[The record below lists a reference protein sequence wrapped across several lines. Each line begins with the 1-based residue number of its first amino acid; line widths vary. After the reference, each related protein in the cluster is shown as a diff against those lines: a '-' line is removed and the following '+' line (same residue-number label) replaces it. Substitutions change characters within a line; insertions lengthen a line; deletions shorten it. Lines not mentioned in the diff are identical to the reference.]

1 MPLET
6 NGLTRLASIDKASEP
21 MRDANGRAMD
31 PVVINALKASREFA
45 AKTDNSNSY
54 GSFREKQGVP
64 TYMPKDGRYAIA
76 AKKYNVNL
84 NPLREDK
91 WEGDFRNM
99 QSGLEAFGNT
109 YLGFQNQLAG
119 GFVSSIGSIGDGI
132 EMAIDYISGNVDKDG
147 YGNFITKFG
156 EDMIKNSQDNH
167 AVYMTDEDDSI
178 FSPRYWGTQAQ
189 NLGLSAGIIVEAI
202 AEEIALAH
210 AAAAMGLS
218 VVGSPGAVAAGG
230 AMVAR
235 AAQAASKIGRLMSM
249 GGRIGGRAAGFLAK
263 AGVFGA
269 IQGFKETAMN
279 ARETQ
284 NSVYEA
290 MIAHGMDESTAL
302 EIASTSARD
311 AAAREFIPTMAMS
324 ALQYG
329 LMGGMLKKAGLNR
342 VNPFGVARSRAAE
355 NSFNYGL
362 SNLTEGV
369 LGRFTSKIGNKWV
382 RRGVELGIQAGSE
395 GFVEEGLQT
404 ANTKYSVNKAL
415 REHGFLNPMDDN
427 FADTYW
433 DKEMK
438 DSMIGGAFGGALF
451 YGFGKLG
458 QRGFRFLQ
466 RDKIQAREQAQKD
479 FINGIAERNAKLME
493 SVDSLFGENSPLTT
507 DEQRKMAK
515 SRLMREFNH
524 QSVMEAM
531 RHDYINQSTSGFDAY
546 MGVLNNLEKHIKS
559 GDKESMAKYGFSD
572 NITLEE
578 IQALRKQAMDARE
591 AFVTEYNKTDDDFDI
606 AALQVDRKKRIGDS
620 NEIIS
625 EYNKAIEE
633 LDTKYD
639 TANLNE
645 HEKELLRLYHEA
657 RRAERNANNKFSSNV
672 KSNEEFKNKV
682 AEIILEENESRA
694 KSGEQLLNEKE
705 KFEIE
710 RNVFEQM
717 NEEDPSFGKDEQAEK
732 EYNEAFKKLNEYHE
746 QHKDNINM
754 DKVSGLNN
762 DNYLDIKEEV
772 EKYKA
777 GIDKL
782 QTEYDNFSSKKY
794 QKQYRE
800 EQNKKV
806 LDAIEEATKKINEDD
821 TLSKKEKRDRI
832 RALTGKKASFLDKIK
847 DWYETKKERKN
858 PATAAAQDVAQSEN
872 AKQDNTPNQD
882 QAPNQAQQSGSP
894 KTNDDEDNEAYKE
907 IERVKQQEEDRKRA
921 KEAAKT
927 YTEAQRRLI
936 ENKTELSISEMVEA
950 LKLEAGFPDG
960 VSNEEFI
967 DSVLKDA
974 LVKIKDIFGSNIF
987 QFLDANIP
995 VSTNKEGQL
1004 YVDPSRVTMSVSTV
1018 TENIN
1023 GNPVD
1028 ALLTREELDQR
1039 IGLGESFIDERV
1051 SGGTLEITV
1060 LYKYPDGF
1068 MPNLKSSRIL
1078 DIKRMLA
1085 EAYGETKKVEE
1096 LKNEPKRPV
1105 ADAKIDVKSTM
1116 YKNFITRNK
1125 LLVNKLRTY
1134 LSKVYDNNDS
1144 IDATIDNILSQLFD
1158 VSKVNTNNGV
1168 VAMNFEFHEAHQDQV
1183 GGRDK
1188 LGFYIAIKPHNGSAP
1203 TGATKVAMDN
1213 GYSIIM
1219 AVDENGIPEFALYDI
1234 TNESYVG
1241 PSTVIPTY
1249 KGSANDDI
1257 ASFFAPERHPLSA
1270 EDKPKADALN
1280 NKAATDAYVLIDQYR
1295 GENDTAAQALLN
1307 AVRQSPI
1314 VALGLS
1320 RGAKLEYLI
1329 AAYNRFAK
1337 QNGLEDIITDEDIVA
1352 IGNELKTN
1360 IAVRTDTALTT
1371 LFGQEMSPMEVLN
1384 TAAAEASLINA
1395 YSGDS
1400 YTSSQSRTRQRS
1412 SRNTS
1417 NRYVNRVTKSE
1428 NEFTPVFPLFDGGND
1443 MVLKD
1448 SGKRLLDGHTYQIG
1462 DLFSVKP
1469 VDLSPEN
1476 IENMLGLTESDR
1488 EFLRNTISDKQIFDT
1503 DNGGKVWSQM
1513 SDEEKILFGPVAIFD
1528 DQNRFVGYVNRP
1540 GFNTKDAK
1548 TQQVSL
1554 DIRNRLLKGENVTI
1568 RLTRK
1573 NGRFDTRKGFNINEL
1588 RDTERLRGK
1597 EGLESIGSIWERL
1610 DRDAFHDGKTRTAAS
1625 DDLKVMFLA
1634 TDEDGKRILV
1644 SPTGTIEV
1652 NDKLGAIGDFRTAT
1666 DGDVYVVARNTNG
1679 DKVAV
1684 RMLKELVSNE
1694 DANTLATIVSDH
1706 LFRGKKADKKDLL
1719 KIFRFYLKPR
1729 NFDSEEKALEDY
1741 INAKNDKANGYD
1753 VRMPL
1758 ISIRKSISIIQDAG
1772 DGTHRIINLSTGKAT
1787 LFDEKG
1793 TSIVTEDFGYK
1804 DFTHKPDRDSKSP
1817 MDIFK
1822 EAVRQSRYFINIDL
1836 LKDRSSEARMPRIV
1850 ARENNNGKTYH
1861 YPEYG
1866 SSESETYEQALGRR
1880 LYTNVKIRNA
1890 GIGSVIPTISSVD
1903 YGQYTFEHMA
1913 EENSVLNPQRPM
1925 QSQSTTQKSSSKVDV
1940 VAPQTIQGSTEN
1952 NSKKEEEEDN
1962 EGKKEEKK
1970 PEQDDKKDDVE
1981 QDKSDEPEED
1991 LEDNKPILES
2001 TGKKDSNGNE
2011 IFSYRMHG
2019 QSVDEEAARI
2029 ALNEGISNFGFSHKT
2044 KSATAGQITKLQ
2056 SEVDSGELSTE
2067 KARAVLLQIE
2077 RFKAEIAIREL
2088 LSKTYDPLYQMM
2100 DESDFDKYDRSELL
2114 SHLSTLE
2121 NSTDVFELADALN
2134 RVNRIA
2140 ESDIP
2145 MTEQEKDKYNIAL
2158 YKLRAM
2164 GYDVFLHG
2172 DELFEN
2178 PISEEYDDQGK
2189 LIGGYGVYNVETP
2202 SIFKGFSL
2210 IQKAEVAIKP
2220 LVESIKE
2227 EEHKED
2233 DKQEDNDSIE
2243 PKKEE
2248 KKEQQK
2254 QDNSQKN
2261 PTEMSPETEKLV
2273 DDIKAKHA
2281 AMGGSVSGA
2290 TNREIADAHL
2300 AQIEKDGLTPMQR
2313 AILAEYIYNYITSSD
2328 DKTNLV
2334 GNIAK
2339 NLSARMQNIKN
2350 TLSEQRVSLMA
2361 ANDISDED
2369 KTALLEI
2376 IDSHLNLINTIEN
2389 TTSEVKASTDSK
2401 GKSINRA
2408 KKDAIKVANQTNPV
2422 RSALNRAN
2430 KLISAATGGRVK
2442 ATESSITEAEFELTF
2457 NLNEELDEP
2466 TKLQLTR
2473 AVRALFT
2480 GIERPEESF
2489 MGLPVF
2495 YDKDAVYRKLEFVF
2509 AFPSDV
2515 PSNFNEMLQRVR
2527 NSAQIHPEMKIVADR
2542 MEAMDEKTK
2551 AQFMS
2556 AMVKNYNNYKKLDD
2570 TGRFII
2576 ANDRDIFV
2584 STPERIRASIMEA
2597 IFISDDNGNF
2607 TEESIENA
2615 KALSKYIIGLRDYL
2629 EGKNTDSNVTV
2640 NSLLKEINSITGI
2653 FSDAMIRMLS
2663 DGNGIPYFSMDNM
2676 KPATMDLVTLFNT
2689 KNGILNGL
2697 LNIASPISTIKDLEN
2712 SSDDYESLKS
2722 DVETM
2727 PSVYNFSNATVE
2739 VEADKFV
2746 SSFMEGDKLVSNM
2759 SNPRMAND
2767 ITSML
2772 TMDPEHTE
2780 RLSSSVLSKD
2790 LTITKLLQY
2799 AYADSQKKDGGGKL
2813 ALLRRAI
2820 TFAPVSISVSSDFDN
2835 RMTEADSKTYDMIA
2849 REIYKADNALMPNSS
2864 FNGIIEDVYG
2874 SHFAIKFKFANMMF
2888 PAMSDK
2894 SQSYTMSFPV
2904 IDFDSTKYGDRAT
2917 DEDIYRFF
2925 FKETVMPEVRRIA
2938 DYLKNPSKY
2947 KTDGNSIAF
2956 QMIHILPDLNATM
2969 IDTGNGTSLPLL
2981 TALQTAIDNN
2991 ATTEEAVL
2999 LVAQTLE
3006 DRTLQLLSG
3015 TEEYELNNMLF
3026 NSYVYNTMIGDF
3038 AFFGLDKHFK
3048 SAKIKVDNRGWA
3060 IVDDSNLNSF
3070 MDSVS
3075 KSITGDLYTN
3085 TSKRLAMLTAS
3096 GQKLMNS
3103 SGDSYIQVF
3112 LKDASMPHQAFGYLI
3127 GLHYGK
3133 DSENDP
3139 VTVKLLKDLYAEDE
3153 VFEQQ
3158 GASTTVTRVDTVLP
3172 SGWESSVV
3180 EYNDHKISA
3189 ARAIAYAEALA
3200 LDDKAT
3206 ADEILNGDISDKD
3219 LGKTISD
3226 LKGKKSSIVS
3236 GQEYKNSV
3244 KESIQKIVSQ
3254 VIENNESIKSKFDK
3268 AKGTTFVRKGLSTK
3282 ISDAKVT
3289 VKGDN
3294 TLGEVLTELGMSGVE
3309 SQKVSLRD
3317 KAIEKLSEMY
3327 PKIADF
3333 LKNPSTDAQE
3343 YTTAKE
3349 AIDVI
3354 FRRGRMSDDQYKTLS
3369 EKIKMQQDAANK
3381 GLPLPKESL
3390 LTPDEIG
3397 LVMQPT
3403 KPVYAHPV
3411 WDSTNNI
3418 FVPTYIKSSSIALLP
3433 QITEGLEIDKLRLE
3447 MERIERETGKNV
3459 RASYQ
3464 SANKVGGLDKKAN
3477 IWKANG
3483 DFSGL
3488 TIDESMYKELPRDG
3502 FKIQQDN
3509 PQKHTG
3515 YISIM
3520 TQIQKV
3526 LFADGVADIE
3536 NGFIIKMLGEDRS
3549 RNVSGRV
3556 LYKHYA
3562 DTLRALVAIKKEQLF
3577 MDLGMTHDGKIEN
3590 REKFVKSIEKI
3601 ILEEADDNQYPESEI
3616 EIIKKALTTDGNGN
3630 TLFNIAL
3637 LPNSVKYENLII
3649 STMNKRLFALKIP
3662 GYSYVAGSEAGFR
3675 RGTMIREDSE
3685 DAGKLLSRVV
3695 YTSEWE
3701 GKLMPSRMETRSIIR
3716 PSLSKDGKPIAYNE
3730 KTASKYGKTIFVYGE
3745 SLANNT
3751 SLNEDGTFVEETRHG
3766 RQIVRSDKN
3775 GKPHKNARGL
3785 VLYKSQSDRGVTFF
3799 NDTDEDLEAFREA
3812 NSSVIESIAND
3823 LSDREYKDIMFPDT
3837 LAYVVTN
3844 KQVKILNGLFEEHIP
3859 GVKVSIVE
3867 VDGKKKLK
3875 IDTSKVKDVEE
3886 FAPAQILV
3894 PSKFVDN
3901 DGNAIEFIHSD
3912 GTVNEK
3918 YVRRVG
3924 DHYELIPGMI
3934 KSELFDRPS
3943 ARIPTSSLVSSSPTR
3958 VVGFLPP
3965 EAGDTIIVPTNFTT
3979 QKGMDYDVDKEN
3991 TYSLY
3996 TKVLSDG
4003 RIVPYSPD
4011 NVTQVWSQ
4019 LLENVNAN
4027 ERKISRSSSYSNDK
4041 VYGDWLEKASVLT
4054 EADRHYYGVA
4064 ESGSSMTMTSHSG
4077 SSTGTMIAPIEE
4089 GGKDDDGKEADAKV
4103 EAYNAAKLTG
4113 KGRDNFKSDY
4123 IHAEE
4128 KEELALSFRQANG
4141 KSLAS
4146 LKKNQRARA
4155 LAYHKVATKADSLY
4169 IMERVSGGSVAGM
4182 SRYAFNEAKRLG
4194 KPIFAYDYTTDMA
4207 YVYSYNT
4214 AKFEHIGDIGI
4225 LQDIPVGQN
4234 PAVVGTRQSQTTLEG
4249 NNFIDNGSEG
4259 SVMDNYRDSSDNLKY
4274 DQPLKGDIGF
4284 RNIYIASKKL
4294 LVKEEN
4300 GNKSR
4305 AYSGSIAKILEAS
4318 QSQEQAS
4325 VIDGMFDGDRK
4336 KDRAK
4341 KLESLEK
4348 IVKNE
4353 FVRITSA
4360 VLNNGDARVQ
4370 EKINRV
4376 LSMDKAREQAKLLG
4390 PKGNR
4395 MTGVN
4400 SYGNPSYQANNAY
4413 LGHVGKVG
4421 IGVYSNYVVQLGL
4434 MQTKAS
4440 VESNTLR
4447 GKHGVRIAARNLENT
4462 NTASEAIGP
4471 NYSSVSFSIGNSK
4484 YELNE
4489 DGSVRKSTKN
4499 KSGVNISSRQN
4510 IDGIIDLG
4518 VNTKTLDGGR
4528 TIAEA
4533 LAERQNTATDNGKE
4547 QIMGRLNVNEHTVG
4561 IDASLIIMGLDN
4573 AMVGDREVNIPYAI
4587 SSSHIMRGYSM
4598 FKAMSMTSNMN
4609 TDYASITSAVRY
4621 IGVKEGSGN
4630 FASDT
4635 LKSVMKSIHIRYN
4648 SDSNQDRIT
4657 KDSEFAKYLAQYFMS
4672 TEYMNRVNSIMLS
4685 RIAELREDGLSDI
4698 IDNITDRIKDEFAEV
4713 DLASLLNSKS
4723 EEASI
4728 LLLRLNNIVQ
4738 DESKG
4743 INSSQK
4749 KLISD
4754 FFNDRIMSS
4763 NLISYAIIQQN
4774 ADTDAYIDMNLLDY
4788 IKEHP
4793 SGLASL
4799 VSSIHLYEDMYK
4811 SLSPEFNADVN
4822 LDLGLLIVSDEEHVL
4837 EFGGSFDDKMRNE
4850 IQAMLLAK
4858 QAKNISNELLSG
4870 ASLSNIQKNRL
4881 GHSISEADAQFDK
4894 YFNGLDDTYLNGYT
4908 DFVKEYGFADTFLG
4922 AAYPAYK
4929 QVRGLFRRDASIVDN
4944 LADQIMHSTTGASN
4958 TTQDEYEFYRKLAR
4972 QRILSRAIQRGMN
4985 YPMYALDT
4993 TIGGKLSLLKKLEVE
5008 LGKAKRSMPHI
5019 ANNVFVNKLKFKTE
5033 AGVSSFSL
5041 GHNTGDQVDRMRA
5054 VMDFELLLSNDTK
5067 LMEWEGKS
5075 YSIGDAFRLLADY
5088 GMMNHLSFTSGNV
5101 IDYIPANLMSEYI
5114 DMMVSEGERGISR
5127 YDVLMAARIKNIYIT
5142 NTPSFEEDVDD
5153 VDISYTEN
5161 GDIFSNPYSAKS
5173 VLSMQN
5179 NGLAGSLI
5187 SALLKNNIMLNRMNL
5202 FKRDNGID
5210 LIQVGI
5216 SYADDRANAAF
5227 TPDEDSRWKR
5237 KSDTSIKIELYLG
5250 SNTQLGKTLYTE
5262 QLDRNRIS
5270 YELSHELGHALV
5282 MSGVGSLTRLGEHL
5296 ASLSGNNTVDLRG
5309 VNSETSRIKAQAII
5323 DAYNGILGE
5332 EAKSLVT
5339 EDMYNFASVFIE
5351 GQQVLLD
5358 AAERIRKSIESG
5370 KNTDSDATSTISE
5383 LEYAASSMD
5392 EYATMVMSSEYVQQ
5406 ALGKAESQ
5414 VSDSV
5419 KKSIFSRTINAISKI
5434 IEMILR
5440 ELSGNSISNNTS
5452 LSVSITAA
5460 TNLVINNENGIDV
5473 SGSNTVTQVNANVES
5488 MTESNVES
5496 NDETIDES
5504 KDDNINAIMDAQ
5516 NNKQMD
5522 SSDSKIFNGNTIK
5535 EVDINSRF
5543 GGSHSD
5549 VDPDLF
5555 FAPKRVNVD
5564 TIANVLDILNSSKN
5578 IEETII
5584 IGC

>member
-21 MRDANGRAMD
+21 MRDANGRVMD
-31 PVVINALKASREFA
+31 PAVANAFRAVQKFNATM
-45 AKTDNSNSY
+45 KGTGSY
-54 GSFREKQGVP
+54 GSFRVKQGVP
-64 TYMPKDGRYAIA
+64 TYMPKDGRYAVA

-84 NPLREDK
+84 NPLREEK

-99 QSGLEAFGNT
+99 QSGWEALGNT
-109 YLGFQNQLAG
+109 ITGFGKQFVG
-119 GFVSSIGSIGDGI
+119 GAVSSIGSIGDGV
-132 EMAIDYISGNVDKDG
+132 EMAIDYVSGNVDKDG

-156 EDMIKNSQDNH
+156 EDMIKNSQDND
-167 AVYMTDEDDSI
+167 AIYMTDEDDSI
-178 FSPRYWGTQAQ
+178 FSARYWGMQAQ
-189 NLGLSAGIIVEAI
+189 NLGLSVGIIAEAM
-202 AEEIALAH
+202 AEEAALSA
-210 AAAAMGLS
+210 AAAAMGLTG
-218 VVGSPGAVAAGG
+218 VGAAGSVATAG
-230 AMVAR
+230 VMAAR
-235 AAQAASKIGRLMSM
+235 AAQTASRLGRLMSL

-269 IQGFKETAMN
+269 IQGFKETAIN

-284 NSVYEA
+284 NNVYEA

-342 VNPFGVARSRAAE
+342 IDPFSVAGSRAAKT
-355 NSFNYGL
+355 SFNYGT
-362 SNLTEGV
+362 SNIIETLLDKVTPNISNKWIRRGAGLATQALAEGV
-369 LGRFTSKIGNKWV
+369 DEGWQTS
-382 RRGVELGIQAGSE
+382 
-395 GFVEEGLQT
+395 
-404 ANTKYSVNKAL
+404 NTKYFVNRAL

-427 FADTYW
+427 INDLYW

-493 SVDSLFGENSPLTT
+493 SVNELFGENSPLTT

-531 RHDYINQSTSGFDAY
+531 RHDYINQSTAGFDAY

-559 GDKESMAKYGFSD
+559 GDKEAMAKYGFSD
-572 NITLEE
+572 NITIEE

-606 AALQVDRKKRIGDS
+606 AALQVDRKKRIGDF

-625 EYNKAIEE
+625 EYNKTIQE
-633 LDTKYD
+633 LDSKYD

-645 HEKELLRLYHEA
+645 HEKELLKLSHEA
-657 RRAERNANNKFSSNV
+657 RKAEYNANVKFQNNV
-672 KSNEEFKNKV
+672 RTDEEFKNRFDAV
-682 AEIILEENESRA
+682 VNEENEKRA
-694 KSGEQLLNEKE
+694 KAGEALLSDKE
-705 KFEIE
+705 KVEIE
-710 RNVFEQM
+710 NNIF
-717 NEEDPSFGKDEQAEK
+717 NEMRDKDPSFGIDEQAQQ
-732 EYNEAFKKLNEYHE
+732 EYNEVFKKLNEYHE
-746 QHKDNINM
+746 QHKDNINI

-777 GIDKL
+777 GRDKL

-847 DWYETKKERKN
+847 DWYETKEERKN

-894 KTNDDEDNEAYKE
+894 KTNANEDNEAYKE
-907 IERVKQQEEDRKRA
+907 IERMKQQEEDRKRA

-967 DSVLKDA
+967 DGVLKDA

-987 QFLDANIP
+987 QYLDANIP

-1004 YVDPSRVTMSVSTV
+1004 YVDPSRVTVSVSTV

-1039 IGLGESFIDERV
+1039 LGIGEKYIDGI
-1051 SGGTLEITV
+1051 SGGGTLETTV
-1060 LYKYPDGF
+1060 LYSYTNGF
-1068 MPNLKSSRIL
+1068 SPNLKSSRIL

-1085 EAYGETKKVEE
+1085 EAYGETNKAED
-1096 LKNEPKRPV
+1096 LKNGPKKPV

-1116 YKNFITRNK
+1116 YKNFMTSNK
-1125 LLVNKLRTY
+1125 LLVNKLRAY
-1134 LSKVYDNNDS
+1134 LSKVYNNNDS
-1144 IDATIDNILSQLFD
+1144 IDATIDNILSQLFE
-1158 VSKVNTNNGV
+1158 VNKVNTNNGV
-1168 VAMNFEFHEAHQDQV
+1168 VAMNFELHEAHQDQV
-1183 GGRDK
+1183 GGQDK
-1188 LGFYIAIKPHNGSAP
+1188 LGFYIAIKPHNGSTP

-1213 GYSIIM
+1213 GHSIIM
-1219 AVDENGIPEFALYDI
+1219 VVNENGVPEFALYDI

-1249 KGSANDDI
+1249 KGSASNDI
-1257 ASFFAPERHPLSA
+1257 ASFFAPERHPSSI
-1270 EDKPKADALN
+1270 EDKAETDALN
-1280 NKAATDAYVLIDQYR
+1280 NKAATDAYMLIDQYR
-1295 GENDTAAQALLN
+1295 GENETAAQALLN

-1320 RGAKLEYLI
+1320 RGGKLENI
-1329 AAYNRFAK
+1329 ISAYNRFAK

-1395 YSGDS
+1395 YSGYS
-1400 YTSSQSRTRQRS
+1400 YTSSQSRARQRTN
-1412 SRNTS
+1412 RNTS

-1428 NEFTPVFPLFDGGND
+1428 NEFTPVFPLFDDGND

-1573 NGRFDTRKGFNINEL
+1573 NGWFDTRKGFNINEL

-1610 DRDAFHDGKTRTAAS
+1610 NRDAFHDDKTKTAAS
-1625 DDLKVMFLA
+1625 DDLKVMFLS

-1644 SPTGTIEV
+1644 SPTGTIDV
-1652 NDKLGAIGDFRTAT
+1652 DDKLGAIGDFRTAKN
-1666 DGDVYVVARNTNG
+1666 GDVYVVARDTNG
-1679 DKVAV
+1679 FPYAV

-1694 DANTLATIVSDH
+1694 DANTLATIVYDH
-1706 LFRGKKADKKDLL
+1706 LFKGEDADIEKLSNVL
-1719 KIFRFYLKPR
+1719 RFYLKPMD
-1729 NFDSEEKALEDY
+1729 FDSPREALADY
-1741 INAKNDKANGYD
+1741 IDRKDRKARGED
-1753 VRMPL
+1753 VRIPL
-1758 ISIRKSISIIQDAG
+1758 ISIGESISIIQDMN
-1772 DGTHRIINLSTGKAT
+1772 DGTPGENDGTYRIINLSGGDVIT
-1787 LFDEKG
+1787 LNANGDIIADG
-1793 TSIVTEDFGYK
+1793 IDFGYK
-1804 DFTHKPDRDSKSP
+1804 DFASKVEGIDTP
-1817 MDIFK
+1817 IDIFK

-1836 LKDRSSEARMPRIV
+1836 LKDRNGKSRMPRIV
-1850 ARENNNGKTYH
+1850 ARTSNNDKTYH

-1903 YGQYTFEHMA
+1903 YGQYTFEHMT
-1913 EENSVLNPQRPM
+1913 EENSALNPQRPM
-1925 QSQSTTQKSSSKVDV
+1925 QSQSSVQKSSSKVNTV
-1940 VAPQTIQGSTEN
+1940 VPQTSQGN
-1952 NSKKEEEEDN
+1952 AGNSNGNSEEDN
-1962 EGKKEEKK
+1962 KKGSKK
-1970 PEQDDKKDDVE
+1970 NKPK
-1981 QDKSDEPEED
+1981 KSDKTDNANQGKSDNTDNDTED
-1991 LEDNKPILES
+1991 IKPILKS

-2011 IFSYRMHG
+2011 IFSYGNPKH
-2019 QSVDEEAARI
+2019 SVDEEAARI

-2056 SEVDSGELSTE
+2056 SKVDSGELSTE
-2067 KARAVLLQIE
+2067 EVRDTLLQIE
-2077 RFKAEIAIREL
+2077 RFKAEIALREL

-2114 SHLSTLE
+2114 AHLSTLE
-2121 NSTDVFELADALN
+2121 TSTDVFELADALN
-2134 RVNRIA
+2134 SINRIA
-2140 ESDIP
+2140 ESNIP
-2145 MTEQEKDKYNIAL
+2145 MTEQERDKYNIAL
-2158 YKLRAM
+2158 YKLRVM
-2164 GYDVFLHG
+2164 GYDIFLHG
-2172 DELFEN
+2172 DELFKN

-2210 IQKAEVAIKP
+2210 IQEAEVTIKP
-2220 LVESIKE
+2220 LVESVKE
-2227 EEHKED
+2227 EEKE
-2233 DKQEDNDSIE
+2233 
-2243 PKKEE
+2243 P
-2248 KKEQQK
+2248 QK
-2254 QDNSQKN
+2254 QSNSQKN
-2261 PTEMSPETEKLV
+2261 PTDTPTGTEKLV

-2281 AMGGSVSGA
+2281 AMGGSVAGA

-2300 AQIEKDGLTPMQR
+2300 AQIEKDSLTPMQR
-2313 AILAEYIYNYITSSD
+2313 AILAEYIYNYLTSSD

-2339 NLSARMQNIKN
+2339 SLSARMQNIKN
-2350 TLSEQRVSLMA
+2350 ALSSQRESLVS

-2389 TTSEVKASTDSK
+2389 TTSEVKTSKDSN
-2401 GKSINRA
+2401 GKSINQS
-2408 KKDAIKVANQTNPV
+2408 KKEALKKANQTNPV

-2495 YDKDAVYRKLEFVF
+2495 YDKDAVYRKLEFIF

-2515 PSNFNEMLQRVR
+2515 PSNFNEMVQRVK
-2527 NSAQIHPEMKIVADR
+2527 NSSEIHPEMKIVADR

-2597 IFISDDNGNF
+2597 IFVSDDNGNF

-2615 KALSKYIIGLRDYL
+2615 DSLVEAITKLKEHL
-2629 EGKNTDSNVTV
+2629 EGKNTDTNVTID
-2640 NSLLKEINSITGI
+2640 SLLKEINGITGI
-2653 FSDAMIRMLS
+2653 FSDAMIRILS
-2663 DGNGIPYFSMDNM
+2663 SGNGIRYFSMDNM
-2676 KPATMDLVTLFNT
+2676 KPATMDLMTLFND
-2689 KNGILNGL
+2689 KNGILDSL
-2697 LNIASPISTIKDLEN
+2697 LKIASPISKIEN
-2712 SSDDYESLKS
+2712 AEASSKMYKRLQPK
-2722 DVETM
+2722 VATM

-2772 TMDPEHTE
+2772 TMDPEHME
-2780 RLSSSVLSKD
+2780 RLSSSILSKD

-2799 AYADSQKKDGGGKL
+2799 AYADSQEKDGGGKL

-2835 RMTEADSKTYDMIA
+2835 RMTEADSKIYDMIA

-2904 IDFDSTKYGDRAT
+2904 IDFESTKHGDRAT
-2917 DEDIYRFF
+2917 YEDIYRFF
-2925 FKETVMPEVRRIA
+2925 FKETVMPEVRRIV

-2947 KTDGNSIAF
+2947 RTDGNSIAF

-2981 TALQTAIDNN
+2981 AALQTAIDNN

-2999 LVAQTLE
+2999 LVAQALEDKTLE
-3006 DRTLQLLSG
+3006 LLSG

-3060 IVDDSNLNSF
+3060 VIDDSNLNSF

-3158 GASTTVTRVDTVLP
+3158 GASTTITRVDTVLP
-3172 SGWESSVV
+3172 SGWDSSIV
-3180 EYNDHKISA
+3180 EYDGREMSA

-3200 LDDKAT
+3200 LDDEHT
-3206 ADEILNGDISDKD
+3206 ANEILNGDISDKS

-3236 GQEYKNSV
+3236 GQEYKSSV
-3244 KESIQKIVSQ
+3244 KEAIQKIVSQ
-3254 VIENNESIKSKFDK
+3254 VIKDNESIKSKFDK
-3268 AKGTTFVRKGLSTK
+3268 AKGTTFVRKGLSTSIK
-3282 ISDAKVT
+3282 DGKVT

-3354 FRRGRMSDDQYKTLS
+3354 FRRGRMSDEQYKTLS

-3411 WDSTNNI
+3411 WDSTNKI

-3447 MERIERETGKNV
+3447 MERIERETGRNV

-3601 ILEEADDNQYPESEI
+3601 ILDEADDNQYPESEI

-3630 TLFNIAL
+3630 TLFDIAL

-3649 STMNKRLFALKIP
+3649 STLNKRLFALKIP

-3685 DAGKLLSRVV
+3685 DAGRLLSRVV

-3701 GKLMPSRMETRSIIR
+3701 GRLMPSRMETRSIIR

-3751 SLNEDGTFVEETRHG
+3751 SLNEDSTFKEETRHG

-3785 VLYKSQSDRGVTFF
+3785 VLYKSQSDKGVTFF

-3859 GVKVSIVE
+3859 GVKVFIVE

-3875 IDTSKVKDVEE
+3875 IDTSKVKEVEE

-3894 PSKFVDN
+3894 PSKFVNN
-3901 DGNAIEFIHSD
+3901 DGKAIEFIHSD

-3943 ARIPTSSLVSSSPTR
+3943 DRIPTSSLVSSSPTR

-4003 RIVPYSPD
+4003 RIVQYSPD

-4064 ESGSSMTMTSHSG
+4064 ESGSSMTMTAHSG
-4077 SSTGTMIAPIEE
+4077 DSTGTMIAPIEE
-4089 GGKDDDGKEADAKV
+4089 GEKDDDGKEANVEV

-4113 KGRDNFKSDY
+4113 KGRENFKSDY

-4128 KEELALSFRQANG
+4128 KDELALSFRQANG

-4249 NNFIDNGSEG
+4249 NNFIDNGSEN
-4259 SVMDNYRDSSDNLKY
+4259 SIMDNYRDSSDNLEY

-4300 GNKSR
+4300 GKKSR

-4447 GKHGVRIAARNLENT
+4447 GKHGVRIAARNLANT
-4462 NTASEAIGP
+4462 NTTSEAIGP
-4471 NYSSVSFSIGNSK
+4471 NYSSVSFSIGNSR

-4598 FKAMSMTSNMN
+4598 FKAMSMTSNVN
-4609 TDYASITSAVRY
+4609 TDYASTTSAVRY

-4635 LKSVMKSIHIRYN
+4635 LKRIMKNIHIRYN

-4672 TEYMNRVNSIMLS
+4672 TEYMNRVNDIMLS
-4685 RIAELREDGLSDI
+4685 KIEELREDGLSDV
-4698 IDNITDRIKDEFAEV
+4698 IDNITDRIKGEFAEV

-4738 DESKG
+4738 DESKE

-4774 ADTDAYIDMNLLDY
+4774 ADTDAYINMNLLDY
-4788 IKEHP
+4788 IKAHP

-4799 VSSIHLYEDMYK
+4799 VSSIHLYEDVYK

-4822 LDLGLLIVSDEEHVL
+4822 LDLGLLIASDEDHVL
-4837 EFGGSFDDKMRNE
+4837 GFEGSFDDKMRNE

-4908 DFVKEYGFADTFLG
+4908 DFVREYGFADTFLG

-4929 QVRGLFRRDASIVDN
+4929 QVRDLFRRDASIVDN

-4972 QRILSRAIQRGMN
+4972 QRILSRAIQRGMT

-4993 TIGGKLSLLKKLEVE
+4993 TIGGKLSFLKKLEVE
-5008 LGKAKRSMPHI
+5008 LGKVKRSMPHI
-5019 ANNVFVNKLKFKTE
+5019 ASNVFINKLKFKTE

-5142 NTPSFEEDVDD
+5142 NTPSFEEEDVDD
-5153 VDISYTEN
+5153 VDMSYTQA

-5179 NGLAGSLI
+5179 NSLAGKLI
-5187 SALLKNNIMLNRMNL
+5187 SALLKNNIVTNRMEL
-5202 FKRDNGID
+5202 FKDSNGAN

-5216 SYADDRANAAF
+5216 SYADDRAKTMF
-5227 TPDEDSRWKR
+5227 TPDEDARWRR

-5262 QLDRNRIS
+5262 QLDRGRVS

-5323 DAYNGILGE
+5323 DAYNGALGE
-5332 EAKSLVT
+5332 AAKSLVT

-5358 AAERIRKSIESG
+5358 AAERIRESIESG
-5370 KNTDSDATSTISE
+5370 KNTDSDAANEISE

-5392 EYATMVMSSEYVQQ
+5392 EYATMVMSSEYVQK
-5406 ALGKAESQ
+5406 ALGKVESQ

-5419 KKSIFSRTINAISKI
+5419 KKSIFSRTINAISI
-5434 IEMILR
+5434 MIERILAKFSDNNIR
-5440 ELSGNSISNNTS
+5440 NNTS

-5460 TNLVINNENGIDV
+5460 TNLVINNDNGVDV
-5473 SGSNTVTQVNANVES
+5473 SGNNTVTHSNSNTEAK
-5488 MTESNVES
+5488 TESNVELNS
-5496 NDETIDES
+5496 ETIDES
-5504 KDDNINAIMDAQ
+5504 KDDNINATIDAQ
-5516 NNKQMD
+5516 NNHQTD

-5543 GGSHSD
+5543 DGSHSD

>member
-21 MRDANGRAMD
+21 MRDANGRIMD
-31 PVVINALKASREFA
+31 PAVANAFRAVQKFNATM
-45 AKTDNSNSY
+45 KGTGSY
-54 GSFREKQGVP
+54 GSFRVKQGVP
-64 TYMPKDGRYAIA
+64 TYMPKDGRYAVA

-84 NPLREDK
+84 NPLREEK

-99 QSGLEAFGNT
+99 QSGLEAIGNT
-109 YLGFQNQLAG
+109 ITGFGKQFAG
-119 GFVSSIGSIGDGI
+119 GFVSSVGSIGDGI
-132 EMAIDYISGNVDKDG
+132 EMAIDYVSGNVDKDG

-156 EDMIKNSQDNH
+156 EDMIKNSQDND
-167 AVYMTDEDDSI
+167 AIYMTDEDDSI
-178 FSPRYWGTQAQ
+178 FSPRYWGMQAQ
-189 NLGLSAGIIVEAI
+189 NLGLSVGIIVEAM
-202 AEEIALAH
+202 AEEAALSA
-210 AAAAMGLS
+210 AAAAMGLTG
-218 VVGSPGAVAAGG
+218 VGAAGSVATAG
-230 AMVAR
+230 VMAAR
-235 AAQAASKIGRLMSM
+235 AAQTASRIGRLMSI

-290 MIAHGMDESTAL
+290 MISHGMDESTAL

-342 VNPFGVARSRAAE
+342 IDPFSVAGSRAAKT
-355 NSFNYGL
+355 SFNYGA
-362 SNLTEGV
+362 SNIIETLLDKVTPNI
-369 LGRFTSKIGNKWV
+369 SNKWI
-382 RRGVELGIQAGSE
+382 RRGAGLATQALAE
-395 GFVEEGLQT
+395 DVEEGWQT
-404 ANTKYSVNKAL
+404 SNTKYFVNRAL

-427 FADTYW
+427 INDLYW

-493 SVDSLFGENSPLTT
+493 SVDNLFGENSPLTT

-559 GDKESMAKYGFSD
+559 GDKEAMAKYGFSD

-606 AALQVDRKKRIGDS
+606 AALQVDRKKRIGDN

-625 EYNKAIEE
+625 EYDKAIEE

-645 HEKELLRLYHEA
+645 HEKELLKLSHEA
-657 RRAERNANNKFSSNV
+657 RKAERNANLKFQNNV
-672 KSNEEFKNKV
+672 RTDEEFNNRFDAV
-682 AEIILEENESRA
+682 VNEENEKRA
-694 KSGEQLLNEKE
+694 KAGEALLSDKE
-705 KFEIE
+705 KIEIE
-710 RNVFEQM
+710 NNIF
-717 NEEDPSFGKDEQAEK
+717 NEMRDKDPSFGIDEQAQQ

-772 EKYKA
+772 EEYKA

-806 LDAIEEATKKINEDD
+806 LDAIEEATKKINEDE

-847 DWYETKKERKN
+847 DWYETKEERKN

-872 AKQDNTPNQD
+872 AKQDKAPNQD

-894 KTNDDEDNEAYKE
+894 KTNANEDNEAYKE
-907 IERVKQQEEDRKRA
+907 IERMKQQEEDRKRA

-927 YTEAQRRLI
+927 YTESQKRLI

-967 DSVLKDA
+967 DGVLKDA

-1004 YVDPSRVTMSVSTV
+1004 YVDPSRVTVSVSTV
-1018 TENIN
+1018 TENID

-1039 IGLGESFIDERV
+1039 LGIGEKYIDGI
-1051 SGGTLEITV
+1051 SDGGTLETTV
-1060 LYKYPDGF
+1060 LYSYTNGF
-1068 MPNLKSSRIL
+1068 SPNLKSSRIL

-1085 EAYGETKKVEE
+1085 EAYGETKKAEE
-1096 LKNEPKRPV
+1096 LKNEPKKPV

-1116 YKNFITRNK
+1116 YKNFITSNK
-1125 LLVNKLRTY
+1125 LLVNKLRRY
-1134 LSKVYDNNDS
+1134 LSTVYDNNDS
-1144 IDATIDNILSQLFD
+1144 IDATIDNILSQLFEVNRVN
-1158 VSKVNTNNGV
+1158 VSNGV

-1183 GGRDK
+1183 GGQDK
-1188 LGFYIAIKPHNGSAP
+1188 LGFYIAIKPHNGSTP

-1213 GYSIIM
+1213 GHSIIM
-1219 AVDENGIPEFALYDI
+1219 VVDENGIPEFALYDI

-1249 KGSANDDI
+1249 KGNTNNDI

-1320 RGAKLEYLI
+1320 RGGKLEHLI

-1395 YSGDS
+1395 YSEDS
-1400 YTSSQSRTRQRS
+1400 YTPSQSRARQRS

-1448 SGKRLLDGHTYQIG
+1448 SGKRLLDGHTYKIG

-1469 VDLSPEN
+1469 VDLSPES

-1528 DQNRFVGYVNRP
+1528 NQNRFVGYVNRP

-1588 RDTERLRGK
+1588 KDTERLRGK
-1597 EGLESIGSIWERL
+1597 EGLESIGSIWDRL
-1610 DRDAFHDGKTRTAAS
+1610 DRDAFPDGKTRTAAS

-1652 NDKLGAIGDFRTAT
+1652 NDKLKAVGDFRTAT
-1666 DGDVYVVARNTNG
+1666 DGDVYVVARDTNG
-1679 DKVAV
+1679 LPYAV

-1706 LFRGKKADKKDLL
+1706 LFRGKNADKKNLL

-1741 INAKNDKANGYD
+1741 INTKDAEDNGYD
-1753 VRMPL
+1753 VRTPL
-1758 ISIRKSISIIQDAG
+1758 ISIRKNISIIQDAG
-1772 DGTHRIINLSTGKAT
+1772 NGMHRIINLSTGKAT

-1804 DFTHKPDRDSKSP
+1804 DFTHKPNKDSESP

-1822 EAVRQSRYFINIDL
+1822 EAVRQSRYFINIEL

-1850 ARENNNGKTYH
+1850 ARENNNGKIYH

-1890 GIGSVIPTISSVD
+1890 GIGSIVPTISSVD
-1903 YGQYTFEHMA
+1903 YGQYTFEHMT

-1925 QSQSTTQKSSSKVDV
+1925 QSQSATQKSSSKVDI
-1940 VAPQTIQGSTEN
+1940 VAPQTIQGNTEN
-1952 NSKKEEEEDN
+1952 NGKEEKKEDN
-1962 EGKKEEKK
+1962 ENKQEEKK
-1970 PEQDDKKDDVE
+1970 PEQEGKKDDAE
-1981 QDKSDEPEED
+1981 QDKYDELEED
-1991 LEDNKPILES
+1991 LENAKPILKS

-2011 IFSYRMHG
+2011 IFSYGNPKH
-2019 QSVDEEAARI
+2019 SVDEEAARI
-2029 ALNEGISNFGFSHKT
+2029 ALNDGISNFSFSHKT
-2044 KSATAGQITKLQ
+2044 KSATAGQITRLQ
-2056 SEVDSGELSTE
+2056 NEIDSGELSTE

-2088 LSKTYDPLYQMM
+2088 LGKTYDPLYRMM
-2100 DESDFDKYDRSELL
+2100 NESDFDKYDRSELL

-2121 NSTDVFELADALN
+2121 KSTDVFELADALN
-2134 RVNRIA
+2134 SVNRIS
-2140 ESDIP
+2140 ESGIP
-2145 MTEQEKDKYNIAL
+2145 MTEQERDKYNIAL

-2172 DELFEN
+2172 DELFSN

-2189 LIGGYGVYNVETP
+2189 LVGGYSVYNVETP

-2210 IQKAEVAIKP
+2210 IQEAEVTIKP
-2220 LVESIKE
+2220 LVESTEEDEHE
-2227 EEHKED
+2227 EEEE
-2233 DKQEDNDSIE
+2233 QEDGDNIE
-2243 PKKEE
+2243 PKKKR

-2254 QDNSQKN
+2254 QGNFPKN
-2261 PTEMSPETEKLV
+2261 PTEMPSETEKLV

-2281 AMGGSVSGA
+2281 AMGGSVAGA

-2313 AILAEYIYNYITSSD
+2313 AILAEYIYNYLTSSD
-2328 DKTNLV
+2328 NKTNLV

-2339 NLSARMQNIKN
+2339 SLSARMQNIKN

-2389 TTSEVKASTDSK
+2389 TTSEVKASTDSN

-2442 ATESSITEAEFELTF
+2442 ATESSITESEFELTF

-2515 PSNFNEMLQRVR
+2515 PSNFNEMVQRVK
-2527 NSAQIHPEMKIVADR
+2527 NSSEIHPEMKIVADR
-2542 MEAMDEKTK
+2542 MEAMDERTK

-2615 KALSKYIIGLRDYL
+2615 KALVEAINTLSEYVFKRNDITTDDINNQLRIIND
-2629 EGKNTDSNVTV
+2629 
-2640 NSLLKEINSITGI
+2640 ITGI

-2663 DGNGIPYFSMDNM
+2663 NGNGIPYFSMDNM
-2676 KPATMDLVTLFNT
+2676 RPAIMNIKTLFNE
-2689 KNGILNGL
+2689 KNGILHGL

-2722 DVETM
+2722 DVAIM

-2772 TMDPEHTE
+2772 TMDPEHME
-2780 RLSSSVLSKD
+2780 RLSNSILSKD

-2799 AYADSQKKDGGGKL
+2799 AYDDSKLFNGGGKL

-2849 REIYKADNALMPNSS
+2849 REIYKANNALMPNSS
-2864 FNGIIEDVYG
+2864 FNSIIEEVYG

-2904 IDFDSTKYGDRAT
+2904 IDFEGTKHGDKAT

-2947 KTDGNSIAF
+2947 RTDGNSIAF

-3006 DRTLQLLSG
+3006 DRTLQLLNG

-3200 LDDKAT
+3200 LGDKHT
-3206 ADEILNGDISDKD
+3206 ADEILNGEISDKD
-3219 LGKTISD
+3219 LGGTISD
-3226 LKGKKSSIVS
+3226 LKKNKKETVSS
-3236 GQEYKNSV
+3236 QEYKNKV

-3282 ISDAKVT
+3282 ISDGKVT

-3317 KAIEKLSEMY
+3317 QAIEKLSEMY

-3354 FRRGRMSDDQYKTLS
+3354 FRRGRMSDGQYKTLS

-3418 FVPTYIKSSSIALLP
+3418 FVPKYIKSSSIALLP

-3515 YISIM
+3515 SISIM

-3556 LYKHYA
+3556 LYEHYA

-3601 ILEEADDNQYPESEI
+3601 IIEEADDNQYPESEI

-3630 TLFNIAL
+3630 TLFDIAL

-3649 STMNKRLFALKIP
+3649 STLNKRLFALKIP
-3662 GYSYVAGSEAGFR
+3662 GYSYVTGSEAGFR

-3751 SLNEDGTFVEETRHG
+3751 SLNEDGTFKEETRHG

-3785 VLYKSQSDRGVTFF
+3785 VLYKSQSDKGVTFF
-3799 NDTDEDLEAFREA
+3799 NDTDEDLEVFREA

-3844 KQVKILNGLFEEHIP
+3844 KQVKILNSLFEEHIP

-3875 IDTSKVKDVEE
+3875 IDTSKVKEVEK

-3996 TKVLSDG
+3996 TKILADG

-4011 NVTQVWSQ
+4011 NITQVWSQ
-4019 LLENVNAN
+4019 LLGNVNAN

-4041 VYGDWLEKASVLT
+4041 VYGDWLEKASILT

-4064 ESGSSMTMTSHSG
+4064 ESGSSMTMTAHSG
-4077 SSTGTMIAPIEE
+4077 NSTGVMIAPIEE
-4089 GGKDDDGKEADAKV
+4089 GEKDDDEETSIEKRADD
-4103 EAYNAAKLTG
+4103 AAKLNG
-4113 KGRDNFKSDY
+4113 NGRENFKSDY

-4128 KEELALSFRQANG
+4128 KNELALSFRQANG
-4141 KSLAS
+4141 RSLAS

-4169 IMERVSGGSVAGM
+4169 IMERVSGGSVSGM

-4249 NNFIDNGSEG
+4249 NNFIDNGSEN
-4259 SVMDNYRDSSDNLKY
+4259 SIMDNYRDSSGSLEY

-4294 LVKEEN
+4294 LVKEEK
-4300 GNKSR
+4300 GKKSR

-4440 VESNTLR
+4440 VESNRLG

-4462 NTASEAIGP
+4462 NTTSEAIGP

-4499 KSGVNISSRQN
+4499 KSEVNISSRQN

-4635 LKSVMKSIHIRYN
+4635 LKRVMKNIHIRYN

-4672 TEYMNRVNSIMLS
+4672 TEYMNRVNDIMLS
-4685 RIAELREDGLSDI
+4685 RITELREDGLSDV

-4713 DLASLLNSKS
+4713 DLALLLNSKS

-4728 LLLRLNNIVQ
+4728 LLLRLNNIVE

-4743 INSSQK
+4743 VGSSQK

-4811 SLSPEFNADVN
+4811 SLSPEFNADVD
-4822 LDLGLLIVSDEEHVL
+4822 LDLGLLIASDEDHVL
-4837 EFGGSFDDKMRNE
+4837 GFEGSFDEKMRNE

-4858 QAKNISNELLSG
+4858 QAKNISNELLNG

-4908 DFVKEYGFADTFLG
+4908 DFVREYGFADTFLG

-4993 TIGGKLSLLKKLEVE
+4993 TIGGKLSFLKKLEVE

-5114 DMMVSEGERGISR
+5114 DMMVYEGERGISR

-5153 VDISYTEN
+5153 VDMSYTEN

-5179 NGLAGSLI
+5179 NGLAGNLI
-5187 SALLKNNIMLNRMNL
+5187 SALLKNNIILQRMNL
-5202 FKRDNGID
+5202 FKRDNGVD

-5227 TPDEDSRWKR
+5227 TPDEDARWRR

-5262 QLDRNRIS
+5262 QLDRGRVS

-5323 DAYNGILGE
+5323 DAYNGTLGE

-5358 AAERIRKSIESG
+5358 TAERIRKSIESG

-5392 EYATMVMSSEYVQQ
+5392 EYATMVMSSGYVQQ
-5406 ALGKAESQ
+5406 ALSKVESQ

-5434 IEMILR
+5434 IEIILR

-5460 TNLVINNENGIDV
+5460 TNLVINNDNGVDV
-5473 SGSNTVTQVNANVES
+5473 SDNNNVTQSNSNTEAK
-5488 MTESNVES
+5488 TESDVES
-5496 NDETIDES
+5496 NGETIDES
-5504 KDDNINAIMDAQ
+5504 KDDSINAIIGAQ
-5516 NNKQMD
+5516 NNHQTD

-5549 VDPDLF
+5549 VDTDLF
-5555 FAPKRVNVD
+5555 FAPRRVNVD

>member
-21 MRDANGRAMD
+21 MRDANGRVMD
-31 PVVINALKASREFA
+31 PAVANAFRAVQKFNATM
-45 AKTDNSNSY
+45 KGTGSY

-64 TYMPKDGRYAIA
+64 TYMPKDGRYAVA

-84 NPLREDK
+84 NPLREEK

-99 QSGLEAFGNT
+99 QSGLEAIGNT
-109 YLGFQNQLAG
+109 ITGFGKQFVG
-119 GFVSSIGSIGDGI
+119 GAVSSIGSIGDGI
-132 EMAIDYISGNVDKDG
+132 EMAIDYVSGNVDKDG

-156 EDMIKNSQDNH
+156 EDMIKNSQDND
-167 AVYMTDEDDSI
+167 AIYMTDEDDSI
-178 FSPRYWGTQAQ
+178 FSPRYWGMQAQ
-189 NLGLSAGIIVEAI
+189 NLGLSVGIIAEAM
-202 AEEIALAH
+202 AEEAALSA
-210 AAAAMGLS
+210 AAAAMGLTG
-218 VVGSPGAVAAGG
+218 VGAAGSVATG
-230 AMVAR
+230 GVMMAR
-235 AAQAASKIGRLMSM
+235 AAQTASRLGRLMSI

-263 AGVFGA
+263 AGMFGA
-269 IQGFKETAMN
+269 IQGFKDTAMN

-284 NSVYEA
+284 NNVYEA

-329 LMGGMLKKAGLNR
+329 LMGGMLKKAGLDR
-342 VNPFGVARSRAAE
+342 VNPFGIAGSRAAKT
-355 NSFNYGL
+355 SFNYGT
-362 SNLTEGV
+362 SNIIETLLDKVTP
-369 LGRFTSKIGNKWV
+369 SIGNKWI
-382 RRGVELGIQAGSE
+382 RRGAGVATQALAE
-395 GFVEEGLQT
+395 AIEEGWQT
-404 ANTKYSVNKAL
+404 SNTKYFVNRAL

-427 FADTYW
+427 INDLYW

-466 RDKIQAREQAQKD
+466 RDKIQARENARKE

-493 SVDSLFGENSPLTT
+493 SVNELFGENSPLTT

-515 SRLMREFNH
+515 SRLMKEFNH

-531 RHDYINQSTSGFDAY
+531 RHDYINQSTAGFDAY
-546 MGVLNNLEKHIKS
+546 MSVLNNLEKHIQS
-559 GDKESMAKYGFSD
+559 GDKEAMAKYGFSD

-606 AALQVDRKKRIGDS
+606 AASQVDRKKRIGDY

-625 EYNKAIEE
+625 EYDKTTQE

-645 HEKELLRLYHEA
+645 HEKELLKLSHEA
-657 RRAERNANNKFSSNV
+657 RKAEHNANTKFQNNV
-672 KSNEEFKNKV
+672 RADEEFKNRFDAV
-682 AEIILEENESRA
+682 VNEENEKRA
-694 KSGEQLLNEKE
+694 KAGEALLGDKE
-705 KFEIE
+705 KVEIE
-710 RNVFEQM
+710 NNIF
-717 NEEDPSFGKDEQAEK
+717 NEMRDKDPSFGIDEQAQQ

-772 EKYKA
+772 EEYKSK
-777 GIDKL
+777 IDKL
-782 QTEYDNFSSKKY
+782 QADYDNFSSKKY

-832 RALTGKKASFLDKIK
+832 RALTGKKASLLDKIK
-847 DWYETKKERKN
+847 DWYETKEERKN

-872 AKQDNTPNQD
+872 AKQDNTTNQD

-894 KTNDDEDNEAYKE
+894 KTNANEDNEAYEE
-907 IERVKQQEEDRKRA
+907 IRRMKQQEEDRKRA

-967 DSVLKDA
+967 DGVLKDA

-987 QFLDANIP
+987 QYLDANIP
-995 VSTNKEGQL
+995 VSTNKDGQL
-1004 YVDPSRVTMSVSTV
+1004 YVDPSRVTISVSTV

-1039 IGLGESFIDERV
+1039 LGIGEKYIDGI
-1051 SGGTLEITV
+1051 SGGGTLETTV
-1060 LYKYPDGF
+1060 LYSYTNGF
-1068 MPNLKSSRIL
+1068 SHNLKSSRIL

-1085 EAYGETKKVEE
+1085 EAYGETKKAEE
-1096 LKNEPKRPV
+1096 LKNEPKKPV

-1125 LLVNKLRTY
+1125 LLVNKLKAY
-1134 LSKVYDNNDS
+1134 LGTVYDNNDS

-1158 VSKVNTNNGV
+1158 VNRVNINNGV
-1168 VAMNFEFHEAHQDQV
+1168 VAMNFEFHEANQDEV
-1183 GGRDK
+1183 GGQDK
-1188 LGFYIAIKPHNGSAP
+1188 LGFYIAIKPYNGSTP

-1213 GYSIIM
+1213 GHSIIM
-1219 AVDENGIPEFALYDI
+1219 VVDENGVPEFALYDI

-1249 KGSANDDI
+1249 KGSASDDI

-1295 GENDTAAQALLN
+1295 GENETAAQALLN

-1320 RGAKLEYLI
+1320 RGGKLEHLI
-1329 AAYNRFAK
+1329 SAYNRFAE
-1337 QNGLEDIITDEDIVA
+1337 QNRLEDIITDEDIVA

-1400 YTSSQSRTRQRS
+1400 YIPSQSRTRQKS

-1528 DQNRFVGYVNRP
+1528 NQNRFVGYVNRP

-1588 RDTERLRGK
+1588 KDTERLRGK

-1610 DRDAFHDGKTRTAAS
+1610 DKDAFPDGKNRTAAS

-1652 NDKLGAIGDFRTAT
+1652 NDKLGAIGDFRTAKN
-1666 DGDVYVVARNTNG
+1666 GDVYVVARDTNG

-1684 RMLKELVSNE
+1684 RMLKELVSNQ
-1694 DANTLATIVSDH
+1694 DANTLATIMSDH
-1706 LFRGKKADKKDLL
+1706 LFKGKDADPEKLSNVL
-1719 KIFRFYLKPR
+1719 RFYLKPMD
-1729 NFDSEEKALEDY
+1729 FDSPREALADY
-1741 INAKNDKANGYD
+1741 IDRKDRKARGED
-1753 VRMPL
+1753 VRIPL
-1758 ISIRKSISIIQDAG
+1758 ISIGESISIIQDMN
-1772 DGTHRIINLSTGKAT
+1772 DGIPGKKKATYRIINISGGDVIT
-1787 LFDEKG
+1787 LDEDG
-1793 TSIVTEDFGYK
+1793 DIIVDGIDFGYE
-1804 DFTHKPDRDSKSP
+1804 DFTKKVEGLDTPI
-1817 MDIFK
+1817 DIFK

-1836 LKDRSSEARMPRIV
+1836 LKDRSNKTRMPRV
-1850 ARENNNGKTYH
+1850 VTRESRNGKTYQ

-1890 GIGSVIPTISSVD
+1890 GIGSVVPTISSVD
-1903 YGQYTFEHMA
+1903 YGQYTFEHMT
-1913 EENSVLNPQRPM
+1913 EENSVLNSQRPM
-1925 QSQSTTQKSSSKVDV
+1925 QSQSATQKSSSKVNTV
-1940 VAPQTIQGSTEN
+1940 VPQTSQGNT
-1952 NSKKEEEEDN
+1952 
-1962 EGKKEEKK
+1962 
-1970 PEQDDKKDDVE
+1970 
-1981 QDKSDEPEED
+1981 DKSDEKSGED
-1991 LEDNKPILES
+1991 DNTDNNIEGVKPTLES

-2011 IFSYRMHG
+2011 IFSYRMPG

-2029 ALNEGISNFGFSHKT
+2029 ALNDGISNFGFSHKT

-2056 SEVDSGELSTE
+2056 SKVDSGKLSTE
-2067 KARAVLLQIE
+2067 EARAALLQIE
-2077 RFKAEIAIREL
+2077 KFKAEIAIREL
-2088 LSKTYDPLYQMM
+2088 LGKTYDPLYQMM

-2114 SHLSTLE
+2114 SHLYTLE
-2121 NSTDVFELADALN
+2121 NSTNVFELADALN
-2134 RVNRIA
+2134 SVNRIA

-2145 MTEQEKDKYNIAL
+2145 MTEQERDKYNIAL

-2172 DELFEN
+2172 DELFKN

-2189 LIGGYGVYNVETP
+2189 LVGGYGVYNVETP

-2210 IQKAEVAIKP
+2210 IQEAEVTIKP
-2220 LVESIKE
+2220 LVESVKE
-2227 EEHKED
+2227 EER
-2233 DKQEDNDSIE
+2233 
-2243 PKKEE
+2243 
-2248 KKEQQK
+2248 EQQK
-2254 QDNSQKN
+2254 QGNSQKS
-2261 PTEMSPETEKLV
+2261 PTEMPSKTEKLV

-2281 AMGGSVSGA
+2281 AMGGSIAGA
-2290 TNREIADAHL
+2290 TYREIADAHL

-2313 AILAEYIYNYITSSD
+2313 AILAEYIYNYLTSND

-2339 NLSARMQNIKN
+2339 SLSARMQNIKN
-2350 TLSEQRVSLMA
+2350 ALSGQRESLVA

-2389 TTSEVKASTDSK
+2389 TTSEVKTSKDYK
-2401 GKSINRA
+2401 GKSINQA
-2408 KKDAIKVANQTNPV
+2408 KKDALKKANQTNPV

-2515 PSNFNEMLQRVR
+2515 PSNFNEMVQRVR
-2527 NSAQIHPEMKIVADR
+2527 NSAKIHPEMSIVADR
-2542 MEAMDEKTK
+2542 MEDMDEKTK

-2584 STPERIRASIMEA
+2584 STPERIRASIMGA

-2615 KALSKYIIGLRDYL
+2615 TALAKAIDKLKKHL
-2629 EGKNTDSNVTV
+2629 EGKNTDTNVTI
-2640 NSLLKEINSITGI
+2640 NSLLKEINNITGI

-2663 DGNGIPYFSMDNM
+2663 NGKGVPYFSMDNM
-2676 KPATMDLVTLFNT
+2676 RAATMDLITLFNE
-2689 KNGILNGL
+2689 KNGILDSL
-2697 LNIASPISTIKDLEN
+2697 LKIASPISKIEN
-2712 SSDDYESLKS
+2712 AESSSKMYKRLQSK
-2722 DVETM
+2722 VATM

-2772 TMDPEHTE
+2772 TMEPEHME
-2780 RLSSSVLSKD
+2780 RLSNSILSKD

-2799 AYADSQKKDGGGKL
+2799 AYADSQEEDGGGKL

-2835 RMTEADSKTYDMIA
+2835 RMTEADSKTYDIIA

-2864 FNGIIEDVYG
+2864 FNGIVEEVYG
-2874 SHFAIKFKFANMMF
+2874 SHFGIKFKFANMMF

-2904 IDFDSTKYGDRAT
+2904 IDFESTKHGDRAK

-2925 FKETVMPEVRRIA
+2925 FKETVMPEVRRIV

-2947 KTDGNSIAF
+2947 RTDGNSIAF

-2969 IDTGNGTSLPLL
+2969 IDTGNGTSMPLL
-2981 TALQTAIDNN
+2981 ATLQTAIDNN

-2999 LVAQTLE
+2999 LVAQALE
-3006 DRTLQLLSG
+3006 DITLQLLNG

-3048 SAKIKVDNRGWA
+3048 SAKIKVDDRGWA
-3060 IVDDSNLNSF
+3060 IINDSNLNSF

-3153 VFEQQ
+3153 VFEER

-3172 SGWESSVV
+3172 SRWDSNIV
-3180 EYNDHKISA
+3180 EYKDRKMSA

-3200 LDDKAT
+3200 LDDKHT
-3206 ADEILNGDISDKD
+3206 ADEILNGDISDKS

-3226 LKGKKSSIVS
+3226 LKKEKSNIVS
-3236 GQEYKNSV
+3236 GQEYKNKV

-3254 VIENNESIKSKFDK
+3254 VIEGNESIRSKFNK
-3268 AKGTTFVRKGLSTK
+3268 AKGTTFVRKGLSASIK
-3282 ISDAKVT
+3282 DGKVT

-3294 TLGEVLTELGMSGVE
+3294 TLGEVLTELGISGVE

-3317 KAIEKLSEMY
+3317 QAIEKLSEMY

-3333 LKNPSTDAQE
+3333 LRNPSTDAQE

-3354 FRRGRMSDDQYKTLS
+3354 FRRGRMSDAQYKALS
-3369 EKIKMQQDAANK
+3369 EKIKMQQDAANN

-3433 QITEGLEIDKLRLE
+3433 QITEGLEIDKLRSE

-3488 TIDESMYKELPRDG
+3488 TIDKSMYKELPRDG

-3549 RNVSGRV
+3549 RNVSGKV

-3562 DTLRALVAIKKEQLF
+3562 DTVRALVAIKKEQLF

-3630 TLFNIAL
+3630 TLFDIAL

-3649 STMNKRLFALKIP
+3649 STLNKRLFALKIP

-3675 RGTMIREDSE
+3675 RGTMISEDSE

-3745 SLANNT
+3745 SLINNT
-3751 SLNEDGTFVEETRHG
+3751 SLNEDGTFKEETRHG

-3785 VLYKSQSDRGVTFF
+3785 VLYKSQSDKGVAFF
-3799 NDTDEDLEAFREA
+3799 NDTDEDLELFREA
-3812 NSSVIESIAND
+3812 NSSVIESIVND

-3844 KQVKILNGLFEEHIP
+3844 KQVKILNDLFEEHIP

-3875 IDTSKVKDVEE
+3875 IDTSKVKEVEE

-3912 GTVNEK
+3912 GTINEK
-3918 YVRRVG
+3918 YVRQVG
-3924 DHYELIPGMI
+3924 GHYELIPGMI

-4003 RIVPYSPD
+4003 RIVPYSPA

-4041 VYGDWLEKASVLT
+4041 VYGDWLKKASVLT

-4064 ESGSSMTMTSHSG
+4064 ESGSSMTMTAHSG
-4077 SSTGTMIAPIEE
+4077 DSTGTMIAPIEE
-4089 GGKDDDGKEADAKV
+4089 GEKDDDGKEANAEV

-4146 LKKNQRARA
+4146 IKKKQRARA

-4169 IMERVSGGSVAGM
+4169 IMERVSGGSVSGM

-4225 LQDIPVGQN
+4225 LKDIPVGQN

-4249 NNFIDNGSEG
+4249 NNFIDNGSDG
-4259 SVMDNYRDSSDNLKY
+4259 SIVDNYRDSSDNLEY

-4294 LVKEEN
+4294 LNKRVN
-4300 GNKSR
+4300 GQESR
-4305 AYSGSIAKILEAS
+4305 AYSGSIAKTLEAS

-4447 GKHGVRIAARNLENT
+4447 GKHGVRIAARNLANT
-4462 NTASEAIGP
+4462 NTTSEAIGP
-4471 NYSSVSFSIGNSK
+4471 NYSSVSFSIGNSR

-4573 AMVGDREVNIPYAI
+4573 IMVGDREVNIPYAI

-4598 FKAMSMTSNMN
+4598 FKAGSLFSNVAFDDASVELLKSAYKMENDNFNIASDLKRSVMN
-4609 TDYASITSAVRY
+4609 LVNKRYRDLDGSDSITPNSEFSRFFIEYIMSDEYSNRINNVMLQYIEDIEYSSANDSFNDILEILISPYRNIENLEDSLNY
-4621 IGVKEGSGN
+4621 LLYD
-4630 FASDT
+4630 SDT
-4635 LKSVMKSIHIRYN
+4635 SKGHSHRMYIDSLIDDIDSLDKRDKDFLRGFFHNEIFVKSLIAYSMLKEQSGEKS
-4648 SDSNQDRIT
+4648 S
-4657 KDSEFAKYLAQYFMS
+4657 
-4672 TEYMNRVNSIMLS
+4672 
-4685 RIAELREDGLSDI
+4685 GLSL
-4698 IDNITDRIKDEFAEV
+4698 F
-4713 DLASLLNSKS
+4713 
-4723 EEASI
+4723 
-4728 LLLRLNNIVQ
+4728 
-4738 DESKG
+4738 
-4743 INSSQK
+4743 
-4749 KLISD
+4749 
-4754 FFNDRIMSS
+4754 
-4763 NLISYAIIQQN
+4763 
-4774 ADTDAYIDMNLLDY
+4774 DY
-4788 IKEHP
+4788 IKSYP

-4799 VSSIHLYEDMYK
+4799 ISSSRMYEDIYK

-4822 LDLGLLIVSDEEHVL
+4822 LDLGLLIISDEEHVL

-4929 QVRGLFRRDASIVDN
+4929 QVRGLFRRDVSIVDN

-4972 QRILSRAIQRGMN
+4972 QRILSRAIQRGMT

-4993 TIGGKLSLLKKLEVE
+4993 TIGEKLSFLKKLEVE

-5153 VDISYTEN
+5153 VDMSYTQA

-5173 VLSMQN
+5173 VLSIQN

-5187 SALLKNNIMLNRMNL
+5187 SALLKNSIMLQRMDA
-5202 FKRDNGID
+5202 FKESNKID

-5216 SYADDRANAAF
+5216 SYADDRAKTMF
-5227 TPDEDSRWKR
+5227 TPDEDARWKR

-5262 QLDRNRIS
+5262 QLDRKRIS

-5296 ASLSGNNTVDLRG
+5296 ASLSGNNAVDLRE

-5323 DAYNGILGE
+5323 DAYNGVLGE
-5332 EAKSLVT
+5332 EAKNLVT
-5339 EDMYNFASVFIE
+5339 EDIYNFASVFIE

-5358 AAERIRKSIESG
+5358 TAERIRKSIGNGE
-5370 KNTDSDATSTISE
+5370 KIDSDAINAMPE

-5392 EYATMVMSSEYVQQ
+5392 EYATMVMSSNYVQQ
-5406 ALGKAESQ
+5406 TLGKVESQ

-5419 KKSIFSRTINAISKI
+5419 KKSIFSRAINAISKI
-5434 IEMILR
+5434 IEMILHAI
-5440 ELSGNSISNNTS
+5440 SGNSISNNTS

-5460 TNLVINNENGIDV
+5460 TNLVTNNDNGIDI
-5473 SGSNTVTQVNANVES
+5473 SDNNTTTQSNANVEAK
-5488 MTESNVES
+5488 TENNIAEV
-5496 NDETIDES
+5496 ES

-5516 NNKQMD
+5516 NNHQAD
-5522 SSDSKIFNGNTIK
+5522 LSDSKIFKGNTIK

-5543 GGSHSD
+5543 DGSYSD
-5549 VDPDLF
+5549 IDPDSF

>member
-6 NGLTRLASIDKASEP
+6 NGLTRLATIDKASEP
-21 MRDANGRAMD
+21 MRDANGRVMD
-31 PVVINALKASREFA
+31 PAVANAFRAVQKFNA
-45 AKTDNSNSY
+45 TMNGTGSY
-54 GSFREKQGVP
+54 GSFRVKQGVP

-91 WEGDFRNM
+91 WEGDFKNM
-99 QSGLEAFGNT
+99 QSGWEAIGNT
-109 YLGFQNQLAG
+109 ITGFGKQLAG
-119 GFVSSIGSIGDGI
+119 GFVSSVGSIGDGI
-132 EMAIDYISGNVDKDG
+132 EMAIDYVSGNVDKDG

-156 EDMIKNSQDNH
+156 EDIIKNSQDND
-167 AVYMTDEDDSI
+167 AIYMTDEDDSV
-178 FSPRYWGTQAQ
+178 FSARYWGMQAQ
-189 NLGLSAGIIVEAI
+189 NLGLSVGIIAEAM
-202 AEEIALAH
+202 AEEAALSA
-210 AAAAMGLS
+210 AAAAMGLTG
-218 VVGSPGAVAAGG
+218 VGAAGSVATAG
-230 AMVAR
+230 VMAAR
-235 AAQAASKIGRLMSM
+235 AAQTASRLGRLISL

-269 IQGFKETAMN
+269 IQGFKDTAMN

-342 VNPFGVARSRAAE
+342 IDPFSVAGSRAAKT
-355 NSFNYGL
+355 SFNYGT
-362 SNLTEGV
+362 SNIIEALIDKVTPN
-369 LGRFTSKIGNKWV
+369 IGNKWI
-382 RRGVELGIQAGSE
+382 RRGAGIATQALAE
-395 GFVEEGLQT
+395 GVEEGWQT
-404 ANTKYSVNKAL
+404 SNTKYFVNRAL

-427 FADTYW
+427 INDLYW

-451 YGFGKLG
+451 YGFGKAG
-458 QRGFRFLQ
+458 QRAFRFLQ

-493 SVDSLFGENSPLTT
+493 SVDGLFGENSPLTT

-515 SRLMREFNH
+515 SRLMIKFNH
-524 QSVMEAM
+524 KSVMEAM
-531 RHDYINQSTSGFDAY
+531 RHDYINQSTAGFDAY
-546 MGVLNNLEKHIKS
+546 MGVLNNLEKHIQS
-559 GDKESMAKYGFSD
+559 GDKEALAKYGFSD

-578 IQALRKQAMDARE
+578 VQALRKQAMNARE
-591 AFVTEYNKTDDDFDI
+591 TFVTEYNKTDDDFDI
-606 AALQVDRKKRIGDS
+606 AASQVDRKKRIGDY

-625 EYNKAIEE
+625 EYDKIIGE

-645 HEKELLRLYHEA
+645 HEKELLRLSHEA
-657 RRAERNANNKFSSNV
+657 RKAEHNANVKFQNNV
-672 KSNEEFKNKV
+672 RTDEEFKNRFDAV
-682 AEIILEENESRA
+682 VNEENENRA
-694 KSGEQLLNEKE
+694 KSGEALLSNKE
-705 KFEIE
+705 KVEIE
-710 RNVFEQM
+710 NNIF
-717 NEEDPSFGKDEQAEK
+717 NEMRDKDPSFGIDEQAQQ
-732 EYNEAFKKLNEYHE
+732 EYNEAFKKLNEHHE

-772 EKYKA
+772 EDYKA
-777 GIDKL
+777 VRDKI
-782 QTEYDNFSSKKY
+782 QSEYDKFSSKKY

-847 DWYETKKERKN
+847 DWYETKEERKN

-872 AKQDNTPNQD
+872 AKQDKTPNQD

-894 KTNDDEDNEAYKE
+894 KSDTNEDDEAYEE
-907 IERVKQQEEDRKRA
+907 IRRMKQQEEDRKKA

-927 YTEAQRRLI
+927 YTEAQRRLL

-967 DSVLKDA
+967 DGVLKDA

-987 QFLDANIP
+987 QYLDANIP
-995 VSTNKEGQL
+995 VSTNKDGQL
-1004 YVDPSRVTMSVSTV
+1004 YVDPSRVTISVSTV

-1039 IGLGESFIDERV
+1039 LGIGEKYIDGI
-1051 SGGTLEITV
+1051 SGGGTLETTV
-1060 LYKYPDGF
+1060 LYSYTNGF
-1068 MPNLKSSRIL
+1068 SPNLKSSRIL

-1085 EAYGETKKVEE
+1085 EAYGETDKVEE
-1096 LKNEPKRPV
+1096 LKNEPKKPV
-1105 ADAKIDVKSTM
+1105 ADAKIDVKSIM
-1116 YKNFITRNK
+1116 YKNFMTSNK
-1125 LLVNKLRTY
+1125 LLVNNLRGY
-1134 LSKVYDNNDS
+1134 LSKVYDDKDS
-1144 IDATIDNILSQLFD
+1144 IDTTIDNILSQLFD
-1158 VSKVNTNNGV
+1158 VNRVNVSNGV

-1183 GGRDK
+1183 GGQDK
-1188 LGFYIAIKPHNGSAP
+1188 LGFYIAIKPHNGSTP

-1213 GYSIIM
+1213 GHSIIM
-1219 AVDENGIPEFALYDI
+1219 VVDENGVPEFALYDI

-1249 KGSANDDI
+1249 KGSTSNDI
-1257 ASFFAPERHPLSA
+1257 ASFFAPERRPSGI
-1270 EDKPKADALN
+1270 EDKAEVDALN
-1280 NKAATDAYVLIDQYR
+1280 NKAATDAYMLIDQYR
-1295 GENDTAAQALLN
+1295 GENETAAQALLN

-1320 RGAKLEYLI
+1320 RGGKLENI
-1329 AAYNRFAK
+1329 ISAYNRFAK
-1337 QNGLEDIITDEDIVA
+1337 NNRLEDIITDEDIVV

-1400 YTSSQSRTRQRS
+1400 YIPSQSRARQRTNRS
-1412 SRNTS
+1412 TS

-1588 RDTERLRGK
+1588 KDTERLRGK

-1610 DRDAFHDGKTRTAAS
+1610 DRDAFPDGKTRTAAS

-1644 SPTGTIEV
+1644 SPSGTIEV
-1652 NDKLGAIGDFRTAT
+1652 NDKLKAVGDFRTAT
-1666 DGDVYVVARNTNG
+1666 DGDVYVVARDTNG
-1679 DKVAV
+1679 LPYAV

-1706 LFRGKKADKKDLL
+1706 LFKGKDADKKDFL

-1741 INAKNDKANGYD
+1741 INTKNDKANGYD

-1758 ISIRKSISIIQDAG
+1758 ISIRKNISIIQDAG
-1772 DGTHRIINLSTGKAT
+1772 NGMHRIINLSTGKAT

-1793 TSIVTEDFGYK
+1793 ISVVTEDFGYK
-1804 DFTHKPDRDSKSP
+1804 DFTHKPNKDSKSP

-1822 EAVRQSRYFINIDL
+1822 EAVMQSRYFINLDL
-1836 LKDRSSEARMPRIV
+1836 LKERSGKSRMPRIV
-1850 ARENNNGKTYH
+1850 TRTNNNGKTYH

-1890 GIGSVIPTISSVD
+1890 GIGSVVPTISSVD
-1903 YGQYTFEHMA
+1903 YGQYTFEHMT

-1925 QSQSTTQKSSSKVDV
+1925 QSQSATQKYSSKVDI
-1940 VAPQTIQGSTEN
+1940 VAPQTIQGNTEQ
-1952 NSKKEEEEDN
+1952 NSNDEKQ
-1962 EGKKEEKK
+1962 EEKK
-1970 PEQDDKKDDVE
+1970 PEQEDKKDNAE
-1981 QDKSDEPEED
+1981 QDESDEPEED
-1991 LEDNKPILES
+1991 LEDSKPILEN

-2011 IFSYRMHG
+2011 IFSYRNPKH
-2019 QSVDEEAARI
+2019 SVDEEAART
-2029 ALNEGISNFGFSHKT
+2029 ALNEGISNFSFSHKT

-2056 SEVDSGELSTE
+2056 NMVDSGELSTE

-2077 RFKAEIAIREL
+2077 RFKAEVALREL
-2088 LSKTYDPLYQMM
+2088 LGKKYDPLYQMM

-2121 NSTDVFELADALN
+2121 TSTNVFELADALN
-2134 RVNRIA
+2134 SINRIA

-2145 MTEQEKDKYNIAL
+2145 MTEQERDKYNIAL

-2172 DELFEN
+2172 DELFKN

-2202 SIFKGFSL
+2202 SVFKGFTL
-2210 IQKAEVAIKP
+2210 IQEAEVTIKP
-2220 LVESIKE
+2220 LVEPVKE
-2227 EEHKED
+2227 EE
-2233 DKQEDNDSIE
+2233 
-2243 PKKEE
+2243 
-2248 KKEQQK
+2248 KEQQK

-2261 PTEMSPETEKLV
+2261 PTEMSSKTKELV

-2281 AMGGSVSGA
+2281 AMGGSVAGA

-2313 AILAEYIYNYITSSD
+2313 AILAEYIYNYLTSRD

-2350 TLSEQRVSLMA
+2350 ALSGQRESLVA

-2376 IDSHLNLINTIEN
+2376 IDSHLNLIDTIEN
-2389 TTSEVKASTDSK
+2389 TTSEVKTSKDSK
-2401 GKSINRA
+2401 GKSINQT
-2408 KKDAIKVANQTNPV
+2408 KKDALKKANQTNPV

-2442 ATESSITEAEFELTF
+2442 ATESSITESEFELTF

-2527 NSAQIHPEMKIVADR
+2527 NSAQIHPEMSIVADR

-2615 KALSKYIIGLRDYL
+2615 TALVEAIDKLKKHLKGENADP
-2629 EGKNTDSNVTV
+2629 NVTV
-2640 NSLLKEINSITGI
+2640 NSLLKEINNITGI
-2653 FSDAMIRMLS
+2653 FSDTMIRVLS

-2676 KPATMDLVTLFNT
+2676 RPATMDLITLFNK
-2689 KNGILNGL
+2689 KNGILRGL
-2697 LNIASPISTIKDLEN
+2697 LNIASPISEIKDLEN

-2722 DVETM
+2722 DVATM

-2739 VEADKFV
+2739 AEADKFV

-2772 TMDPEHTE
+2772 TMDPEHVE
-2780 RLSSSVLSKD
+2780 RLSNSVLSKD
-2790 LTITKLLQY
+2790 LIITKLLQY
-2799 AYADSQKKDGGGKL
+2799 AYADSQEEDGGGKL

-2849 REIYKADNALMPNSS
+2849 REVYKADNALMPNSS
-2864 FNGIIEDVYG
+2864 FNGIIEELYG
-2874 SHFAIKFKFANMMF
+2874 SHFGIKFKFANMMF

-2904 IDFDSTKYGDRAT
+2904 IDFESTKYGDRTT

-2925 FKETVMPEVRRIA
+2925 FKETVMPEVRRIV

-2947 KTDGNSIAF
+2947 RTDGNSIAF

-2969 IDTGNGTSLPLL
+2969 IDTGNGTSMPLL
-2981 TALQTAIDNN
+2981 ATLQAAIDNN

-2999 LVAQTLE
+2999 LVAQALEDKTLE
-3006 DRTLQLLSG
+3006 LLSG

-3060 IVDDSNLNSF
+3060 VVNDSNLNSF

-3075 KSITGDLYTN
+3075 KSIIGDLYTN

-3153 VFEQQ
+3153 VFEQK
-3158 GASTTVTRVDTVLP
+3158 GASTTVTRVDSVLP
-3172 SGWESSVV
+3172 SGWDSSIV
-3180 EYNDHKISA
+3180 EYNDHRISA
-3189 ARAIAYAEALA
+3189 ARVIAHSEALA
-3200 LDDKAT
+3200 LGDKNT
-3206 ADEILNGDISDKD
+3206 AYEILNGDISDKSLAD
-3219 LGKTISD
+3219 VISS
-3226 LKGKKSSIVS
+3226 LKKSKKETVL

-3244 KESIQKIVSQ
+3244 KESIRKIVSR
-3254 VIENNESIKSKFDK
+3254 VIESNESIKSKFNK
-3268 AKGTTFVRKGLSTK
+3268 AKGTTFVRKGLGTSIK
-3282 ISDAKVT
+3282 DGKVI

-3309 SQKVSLRD
+3309 SKKVSLRD
-3317 KAIEKLSEMY
+3317 QAIDKLSEMY

-3333 LKNPSTDAQE
+3333 LRNPSTDAQE

-3354 FRRGRMSDDQYKTLS
+3354 FRRGRMSDDQYKALS

-3549 RNVSGRV
+3549 RNVSGKV

-3590 REKFVKSIEKI
+3590 REKFVKSIEEI

-3630 TLFNIAL
+3630 TLFDIAL

-3649 STMNKRLFALKIP
+3649 STLNKRLFALKIP

-3685 DAGKLLSRVV
+3685 DAGRLLSRVV

-3730 KTASKYGKTIFVYGE
+3730 KTASKYSKTIFIYGE

-3785 VLYKSQSDRGVTFF
+3785 VLYKSQSDKGVTFF

-3844 KQVKILNGLFEEHIP
+3844 KQVKILNDLFEEHIP

-3875 IDTSKVKDVEE
+3875 IDTSNVKEVEE

-3996 TKVLSDG
+3996 TKVLADG

-4041 VYGDWLEKASVLT
+4041 VYGDWLKKASVLT

-4064 ESGSSMTMTSHSG
+4064 ESGSSMTMTAHSG
-4077 SSTGTMIAPIEE
+4077 DSTGTMIAPIEE
-4089 GGKDDDGKEADAKV
+4089 GEKDDDGKEADAEV

-4113 KGRDNFKSDY
+4113 KGRENFKSDY

-4128 KEELALSFRQANG
+4128 KDELALSFRQANG
-4141 KSLAS
+4141 RSLAS

-4169 IMERVSGGSVAGM
+4169 IMERVSSGSVAGM

-4214 AKFEHIGDIGI
+4214 AKFEHIGDIEI
-4225 LQDIPVGQN
+4225 LKDIPVGEN
-4234 PAVVGTRQSQTTLEG
+4234 PAVVGTKQSQTTLEG

-4259 SVMDNYRDSSDNLKY
+4259 SIIDNYRDSNDSLEY
-4274 DQPLKGDIGF
+4274 DKPLKGDIGF

-4294 LVKEEN
+4294 LNKRVN
-4300 GNKSR
+4300 GHESR
-4305 AYSGSIAKILEAS
+4305 AYPDNIAKILEAS

-4336 KDRAK
+4336 KDRAN
-4341 KLESLEK
+4341 KLEALEK

-4447 GKHGVRIAARNLENT
+4447 GKHGVRIAARNVENT
-4462 NTASEAIGP
+4462 NTTSEAIGP
-4471 NYSSVSFSIGNSK
+4471 NYSSVSFSIGNSR

-4510 IDGIIDLG
+4510 VDGIIDLG

-4573 AMVGDREVNIPYAI
+4573 IMVGDREVNIPYAI

-4598 FKAMSMTSNMN
+4598 FKSGSLFSNVAF
-4609 TDYASITSAVRY
+4609 DDASVELLKSAY
-4621 IGVKEGSGN
+4621 EMKNDN
-4630 FASDT
+4630 FSIASD
-4635 LKSVMKSIHIRYN
+4635 LKKSVMNLVDKRYRDLDG
-4648 SDSNQDRIT
+4648 SDSIT
-4657 KDSEFAKYLAQYFMS
+4657 PNSEFSRFFIEYIMSDEYSNRINNVMLQYIDDIKYSSANDSFNDILEILISPYRNIENLEDALNYLLYDSDTSKGHSHRMYIDSLIDDIDSLDKRDKDFLKGFFRNEIFVKS
-4672 TEYMNRVNSIMLS
+4672 LIAYSMLKEQS
-4685 RIAELREDGLSDI
+4685 GEKSSGLSL
-4698 IDNITDRIKDEFAEV
+4698 F
-4713 DLASLLNSKS
+4713 
-4723 EEASI
+4723 
-4728 LLLRLNNIVQ
+4728 
-4738 DESKG
+4738 
-4743 INSSQK
+4743 
-4749 KLISD
+4749 
-4754 FFNDRIMSS
+4754 
-4763 NLISYAIIQQN
+4763 
-4774 ADTDAYIDMNLLDY
+4774 DY
-4788 IKEHP
+4788 IESYP

-4799 VSSIHLYEDMYK
+4799 ISSSRMYEDIYK

-4822 LDLGLLIVSDEEHVL
+4822 LDLGLLIISDKERVL
-4837 EFGGSFDDKMRNE
+4837 EFGGSFDEKMRNE

-4908 DFVKEYGFADTFLG
+4908 DFVREYGFADTFLG

-4972 QRILSRAIQRGMN
+4972 QRILSRAIQRGMT

-4993 TIGGKLSLLKKLEVE
+4993 TIGEKLSFLKKLEVE
-5008 LGKAKRSMPHI
+5008 LGKAKRSMSHI

-5114 DMMVSEGERGISR
+5114 DMMVSEGQRGISR
-5127 YDVLMAARIKNIYIT
+5127 YDVLMATRIKNIYIT

-5153 VDISYTEN
+5153 VDMSYAQS
-5161 GDIFSNPYSAKS
+5161 GDIFSNPYSAKR
-5173 VLSMQN
+5173 VLSIQN
-5179 NGLAGSLI
+5179 GSLAGSLI
-5187 SALLKNNIMLNRMNL
+5187 SALLKNNIMLQRMDT
-5202 FKRDNGID
+5202 FKKSNKID

-5216 SYADDRANAAF
+5216 SYADDRAKTMF
-5227 TPDEDSRWKR
+5227 TPDEDARWKR
-5237 KSDTSIKIELYLG
+5237 KSDTSIKIEVYLG

-5262 QLDRNRIS
+5262 QLDRKRIS

-5296 ASLSGNNTVDLRG
+5296 ASMSGNNTLDLSK
-5309 VNSETSRIKAQAII
+5309 VNAETSRIKAQAII
-5323 DAYNGILGE
+5323 DAYNGALGE

-5351 GQQVLLD
+5351 GQQILLD
-5358 AAERIRKSIESG
+5358 TANRGREAIKSG
-5370 KNTDSDATSTISE
+5370 KETDSDVANAIPE

-5392 EYATMVMSSEYVQQ
+5392 EYATMVMSSEHVQQ
-5406 ALGKAESQ
+5406 ALGKVESQ

-5419 KKSIFSRTINAISKI
+5419 KKSIFSRVINAISAI
-5434 IEMILR
+5434 IERMLI

-5460 TNLVINNENGIDV
+5460 TNLVTNNDNGIDIN
-5473 SGSNTVTQVNANVES
+5473 GNNTTTQSNTNAKER
-5488 MTESNVES
+5488 TEDNITDV
-5496 NDETIDES
+5496 ES
-5504 KDDNINAIMDAQ
+5504 KDDNINAIVDAQ
-5516 NNKQMD
+5516 NNHQTD
-5522 SSDSKIFNGNTIK
+5522 LSDSKTFNGNTIK

-5543 GGSHSD
+5543 DGSHSD

>member
-21 MRDANGRAMD
+21 MRDANGMVMD
-31 PVVINALKASREFA
+31 PTVVGAIKAAQNFDATMKGPRA
-45 AKTDNSNSY
+45 Y
-54 GSFREKQGVP
+54 GSFRVKQGVP

-84 NPLREDK
+84 NPLREEK
-91 WEGDFRNM
+91 WEGDFKNM
-99 QSGLEAFGNT
+99 QSGWKALVNT
-109 YLGFQNQLAG
+109 YTGFKNQLAG

-156 EDMIKNSQDNH
+156 EDMIKNSQDND
-167 AVYMTDEDDSI
+167 AIYMTDEDDSI
-178 FSPRYWGTQAQ
+178 FSPRYWGMQAQ
-189 NLGLSAGIIVEAI
+189 NLGLSAGIIIEAI
-202 AEEIALAH
+202 AEEVALAH
-210 AAAAMGLS
+210 AAAAMG
-218 VVGSPGAVAAGG
+218 VTGVGAPGAVAAGG
-230 AMVAR
+230 AMLTR

-269 IQGFKETAMN
+269 LQGFKETAMN

-342 VNPFGVARSRAAE
+342 VNPFGVAGSRAAE

-362 SNLTEGV
+362 SNLAEGV
-369 LGRFTSKIGNKWV
+369 LGKVTSRVGNKWV
-382 RRGVELGIQAGSE
+382 RRGTELGIQAFAE

-404 ANTKYSVNKAL
+404 ANTKYAVNKAL

-427 FADTYW
+427 FSDIYW

-458 QRGFRFLQ
+458 QRGFKFLQ

-515 SRLMREFNH
+515 SRLMKEFNH
-524 QSVMEAM
+524 KSVMEAM
-531 RHDYINQSTSGFDAY
+531 RHDYINQSTAGFDAY
-546 MGVLNNLEKHIKS
+546 MGVLNNLEKHIQS
-559 GDKESMAKYGFSD
+559 GDKEALAKYGFND
-572 NITLEE
+572 NIALEE
-578 IQALRKQAMDARE
+578 IQALRRQAMDARE

-606 AALQVDRKKRIGDS
+606 AASQIDRKKRIGDFD
-620 NEIIS
+620 EIIS
-625 EYNKAIEE
+625 EYNKTIQE
-633 LDTKYD
+633 LDSKYD

-645 HEKELLRLYHEA
+645 HEKELLKLSHEA
-657 RRAERNANNKFSSNV
+657 RKAEHNANTKFQNNV
-672 KSNEEFKNKV
+672 RTDEEFKNRFDAV
-682 AEIILEENESRA
+682 VNEENEKRA
-694 KSGEQLLNEKE
+694 KAGEALLSDKE
-705 KFEIE
+705 KVEIE
-710 RNVFEQM
+710 NNIF
-717 NEEDPSFGKDEQAEK
+717 NEMRDKDPSFGIDEQAQQ

-746 QHKDNINM
+746 QHKDSINM

-772 EKYKA
+772 EEYKA
-777 GIDKL
+777 GRDKI
-782 QTEYDNFSSKKY
+782 QSEYDNFSSKKY

-847 DWYETKKERKN
+847 DWYETKEERKN

-872 AKQDNTPNQD
+872 AKQDKAPNQD

-894 KTNDDEDNEAYKE
+894 KANANENNEAYEE
-907 IERVKQQEEDRKRA
+907 IRRMKQQEEDRKKA
-921 KEAAKT
+921 KEATKT

-967 DSVLKDA
+967 DGVLKDA

-987 QFLDANIP
+987 QYLDANIP

-1004 YVDPSRVTMSVSTV
+1004 YVDPSRVTVSVSTV
-1018 TENIN
+1018 TENID

-1039 IGLGESFIDERV
+1039 LGIVEKYIDGI
-1051 SGGTLEITV
+1051 SGGGTLETTV
-1060 LYKYPDGF
+1060 LYSYTNGF
-1068 MPNLKSSRIL
+1068 SPNLKSSRIL

-1085 EAYGETKKVEE
+1085 EAYGETKKAEE
-1096 LKNEPKRPV
+1096 LKNEPKKPV

-1125 LLVNKLRTY
+1125 LLVNKLRAY
-1134 LSKVYDNNDS
+1134 LRTVYDNNDS

-1158 VSKVNTNNGV
+1158 VNKVNTNNGV

-1183 GGRDK
+1183 GGQDK
-1188 LGFYIAIKPHNGSAP
+1188 LGFYIAIKPHNGSTP

-1213 GYSIIM
+1213 GHSIIM
-1219 AVDENGIPEFALYDI
+1219 IVDENGIPEFALYDI

-1249 KGSANDDI
+1249 KGNANDDI

-1295 GENDTAAQALLN
+1295 GENETAAQALLN

-1320 RGAKLEYLI
+1320 RGGKLEHLI
-1329 AAYNRFAK
+1329 AAYNRFAE
-1337 QNGLEDIITDEDIVA
+1337 QNGLEDVITDEDIVA

-1360 IAVRTDTALTT
+1360 VAVRTDTALTT

-1400 YTSSQSRTRQRS
+1400 YTPSQSRARQRS

-1428 NEFTPVFPLFDGGND
+1428 NEFTPVFPLFDGDND

-1573 NGRFDTRKGFNINEL
+1573 NGRFDARKGFNINEL
-1588 RDTERLRGK
+1588 KDTERLRGK

-1610 DRDAFHDGKTRTAAS
+1610 DRDAFHDGKTKTAAS

-1652 NDKLGAIGDFRTAT
+1652 NDKLGAIGDFRTAAN
-1666 DGDVYVVARNTNG
+1666 GDVYVVARNTNG

-1706 LFRGKKADKKDLL
+1706 LFKGEKADPEKLSNVL
-1719 KIFRFYLKPR
+1719 RFYLKPMD
-1729 NFDSEEKALEDY
+1729 FDSPREALADY
-1741 INAKNDKANGYD
+1741 IDKKDRKARGED
-1753 VRMPL
+1753 VRIPL
-1758 ISIRKSISIIQDAG
+1758 ISIGESISIIQDMN
-1772 DGTHRIINLSTGKAT
+1772 DGTPGKNDSTYRIINISGGDVIT
-1787 LFDEKG
+1787 LNANGDIISDG
-1793 TSIVTEDFGYK
+1793 IDFGYK
-1804 DFTHKPDRDSKSP
+1804 DFTKKVEGLNTPI
-1817 MDIFK
+1817 DIFK
-1822 EAVRQSRYFINIDL
+1822 EAVRQSRYFINIEL
-1836 LKDRSSEARMPRIV
+1836 LKDRSNESRMPRIV
-1850 ARENNNGKTYH
+1850 TRTSNSGKTYH

-1866 SSESETYEQALGRR
+1866 SSESETYEKALGRR

-1890 GIGSVIPTISSVD
+1890 GIGSVVPTISSVD
-1903 YGQYTFEHMA
+1903 YGQYTFEHMT

-1925 QSQSTTQKSSSKVDV
+1925 QSQSATQKSSSKVDI
-1940 VAPQTIQGSTEN
+1940 VAPQTIQVNTEKN
-1952 NSKKEEEEDN
+1952 GNEEEKEDN
-1962 EGKKEEKK
+1962 KDKQEEKK
-1970 PEQDDKKDDVE
+1970 PKHEDEKDDAE
-1981 QDKSDEPEED
+1981 QDKYDEPED
-1991 LEDNKPILES
+1991 NLEDNKPILEN

-2011 IFSYRMHG
+2011 IFSYRMPG
-2019 QSVDEEAARI
+2019 QSVDEEAART
-2029 ALNEGISNFGFSHKT
+2029 ALNKGISNFGFSHKT

-2056 SEVDSGELSTE
+2056 SKIDSGKLSTE
-2067 KARAVLLQIE
+2067 EARDALLQIE
-2077 RFKAEIAIREL
+2077 KFKAEIALREL
-2088 LSKTYDPLYQMM
+2088 LGKTYDPLYQMM

-2140 ESDIP
+2140 ESGIP
-2145 MTEQEKDKYNIAL
+2145 MTEQERDKYNIAL

-2164 GYDVFLHG
+2164 RYDVFLHG

-2210 IQKAEVAIKP
+2210 IQEAEVTIKL
-2220 LVESIKE
+2220 LVE
-2227 EEHKED
+2227 
-2233 DKQEDNDSIE
+2233 
-2243 PKKEE
+2243 PVKKEE
-2248 KKEQQK
+2248 KEPQK
-2254 QDNSQKN
+2254 QGNSQKN
-2261 PTEMSPETEKLV
+2261 PTEMSSETEKLV
-2273 DDIKAKHA
+2273 DDIKSKHA
-2281 AMGGSVSGA
+2281 AMGGSVAGA

-2300 AQIEKDGLTPMQR
+2300 AQIEKDGLTHMQR
-2313 AILAEYIYNYITSSD
+2313 AILAEYIYNYLTSSD

-2339 NLSARMQNIKN
+2339 SLSARMQNIKN
-2350 TLSEQRVSLMA
+2350 ALSEQRVSLVA
-2361 ANDISDED
+2361 ANDISYED

-2389 TTSEVKASTDSK
+2389 TTSEVKTSKDSN
-2401 GKSINRA
+2401 GKSTNQA
-2408 KKDAIKVANQTNPV
+2408 KKEALKNANQTNPV

-2515 PSNFNEMLQRVR
+2515 PSNFNEMVQRVK
-2527 NSAQIHPEMKIVADR
+2527 NSSEIHPEMKIVSDR

-2615 KALSKYIIGLRDYL
+2615 KALVEAIDTLSKYVFKRNDVTNDDINNQLRIIND
-2629 EGKNTDSNVTV
+2629 
-2640 NSLLKEINSITGI
+2640 ITGI
-2653 FSDAMIRMLS
+2653 FSDAMIRMFS
-2663 DGNGIPYFSMDNM
+2663 NGHDIPYFSMDNM
-2676 KPATMDLVTLFNT
+2676 KPASMNVATLFNT

-2697 LNIASPISTIKDLEN
+2697 LKIASPISKIEN
-2712 SSDDYESLKS
+2712 AESSSKVYKRLQPK
-2722 DVETM
+2722 VATM

-2772 TMDPEHTE
+2772 TMDPEHIE
-2780 RLSSSVLSKD
+2780 RLSNSVLSKD
-2790 LTITKLLQY
+2790 LTITKLLQH
-2799 AYADSQKKDGGGKL
+2799 AYDDSKLFNGGGKL

-2864 FNGIIEDVYG
+2864 FNGIVEEVYG
-2874 SHFAIKFKFANMMF
+2874 SHFGIKFKFSNMMF
-2888 PAMSDK
+2888 PAMADK

-2904 IDFDSTKYGDRAT
+2904 IDFESTKHGDRAT

-2947 KTDGNSIAF
+2947 RTDGNSIAF

-2969 IDTGNGTSLPLL
+2969 IDTGNETSMPLL
-2981 TALQTAIDNN
+2981 TALQESIKNG
-2991 ATTEEAVL
+2991 ATSEGAVD
-2999 LVAQTLE
+2999 LVAQALEDKTLE
-3006 DRTLQLLSG
+3006 LLNG

-3026 NSYVYNTMIGDF
+3026 SSYVYNTMIGDF

-3048 SAKIKVDNRGWA
+3048 SAKIKIDDRGWA
-3060 IVDDSNLNSF
+3060 IVDDSNLSSF

-3139 VTVKLLKDLYAEDE
+3139 VTVKLLKDLYAEDD

-3172 SGWESSVV
+3172 SGWDSSIVK
-3180 EYNDHKISA
+3180 YNDHEMSA
-3189 ARAIAYAEALA
+3189 ARAIAHAEALA
-3200 LDDKAT
+3200 LDDERT
-3206 ADEILNGDISDKD
+3206 ADEILNGDISDKS

-3226 LKGKKSSIVS
+3226 LRKEKSNVVS
-3236 GQEYKNSV
+3236 GQEYKNKV
-3244 KESIQKIVSQ
+3244 KKSIQKIVSQ
-3254 VIENNESIKSKFDK
+3254 VIEGNESIKSKFDK
-3268 AKGTTFVRKGLSTK
+3268 AKGTTFVRKGLSTSIK
-3282 ISDAKVT
+3282 DGKVT

-3309 SQKVSLRD
+3309 SKKVSLRD

-3327 PKIADF
+3327 PKISDF

-3354 FRRGRMSDDQYKTLS
+3354 FRRGRMSDEQYKSLS
-3369 EKIKMQQDAANK
+3369 EKVKMQQDAANE

-3411 WDSTNNI
+3411 WDSTNKI

-3601 ILEEADDNQYPESEI
+3601 ILDEADDNQYPESEI

-3630 TLFNIAL
+3630 TLFDIAL

-3649 STMNKRLFALKIP
+3649 STLNKRLLALKIP

-3745 SLANNT
+3745 SLVNNT
-3751 SLNEDGTFVEETRHG
+3751 SLNEDGIFKEETRHG

-3785 VLYKSQSDRGVTFF
+3785 VLYRSQSDKGVTFF

-3844 KQVKILNGLFEEHIP
+3844 KQVKILNSLFEEHIP

-3875 IDTSKVKDVEE
+3875 IDTSKVKEVEE

-4041 VYGDWLEKASVLT
+4041 VYGNWLEKASVLT
-4054 EADRHYYGVA
+4054 EGDRHYYGVA
-4064 ESGSSMTMTSHSG
+4064 ESGSSMTMTAHSG
-4077 SSTGTMIAPIEE
+4077 DSTGTMIAPIEE
-4089 GGKDDDGKEADAKV
+4089 GDNESDEEAPIDKRADD
-4103 EAYNAAKLTG
+4103 AAKLTG
-4113 KGRDNFKSDY
+4113 KGRENFKSDY
-4123 IHAEE
+4123 IHADE
-4128 KEELALSFRQANG
+4128 KDELALSFRQANG
-4141 KSLAS
+4141 KSIAS

-4169 IMERVSGGSVAGM
+4169 IMERVSGGSVTGM

-4249 NNFIDNGSEG
+4249 NNFIDNGSEN
-4259 SVMDNYRDSSDNLKY
+4259 SIMDNYRDSSDSLKY

-4300 GNKSR
+4300 GKKSR
-4305 AYSGSIAKILEAS
+4305 AYSGSIANVLEAS

-4447 GKHGVRIAARNLENT
+4447 GKHGVRIAARNVANT
-4462 NTASEAIGP
+4462 NTTSEAIGP

-4499 KSGVNISSRQN
+4499 KSGANISSRQN

-4547 QIMGRLNVNEHTVG
+4547 QIMGRLNVNEYTVG

-4598 FKAMSMTSNMN
+4598 FKAMSMTSNIN
-4609 TDYASITSAVRY
+4609 TDYASTASAVRY

-4635 LKSVMKSIHIRYN
+4635 IKRVMKNIHIRYN

-4657 KDSEFAKYLAQYFMS
+4657 KDSEFAKYLSQYFMS
-4672 TEYMNRVNSIMLS
+4672 TEYMNRVNDIMLS
-4685 RIAELREDGLSDI
+4685 RITELREDGLSDV
-4698 IDNITDRIKDEFAEV
+4698 IDNIADRIKEEFAEV

-4723 EEASI
+4723 EEASV
-4728 LLLRLNNIVQ
+4728 LSLRLNNIVE
-4738 DESKG
+4738 DESEG
-4743 INSSQK
+4743 ISNSQK

-4788 IKEHP
+4788 IEKHP

-4799 VSSIHLYEDMYK
+4799 ASSIHLYEDVYK

-4822 LDLGLLIVSDEEHVL
+4822 LDLGLLIASDEDHVL
-4837 EFGGSFDDKMRNE
+4837 GFEGSFDEKMRNE

-4881 GHSISEADAQFDK
+4881 GRSISEADAQFDK

-4929 QVRGLFRRDASIVDN
+4929 QVRGLFRKDASIVDN

-4972 QRILSRAIQRGMN
+4972 QRILSRAIQRGMT

-4993 TIGGKLSLLKKLEVE
+4993 TIGGKLSFLKKLEVE

-5153 VDISYTEN
+5153 VDMSYTEN
-5161 GDIFSNPYSAKS
+5161 GDMFSNPYSAKS
-5173 VLSMQN
+5173 VLSIQN

-5187 SALLKNNIMLNRMNL
+5187 SALLKNNIVSQRMGK
-5202 FKRDNGID
+5202 FKESNKID

-5227 TPDEDSRWKR
+5227 TPDEDARWRR

-5262 QLDRNRIS
+5262 QLDRGRVS

-5309 VNSETSRIKAQAII
+5309 VNSDTSRIKAQAII

-5332 EAKSLVT
+5332 EAKNLVT

-5358 AAERIRKSIESG
+5358 TAKRIRESVERG

-5406 ALGKAESQ
+5406 ALGKVESQ

-5419 KKSIFSRTINAISKI
+5419 KKSIFSRAINAISKV
-5434 IEMILR
+5434 IERILI
-5440 ELSGNSISNNTS
+5440 ELFGNSISNNTS

-5460 TNLVINNENGIDV
+5460 TNLVINNDNGVDV
-5473 SGSNTVTQVNANVES
+5473 SGNNNVTQSNSN
-5488 MTESNVES
+5488 TESNAESDVES
-5496 NDETIDES
+5496 NNETTDKS

-5516 NNKQMD
+5516 NNHQTD
-5522 SSDSKIFNGNTIK
+5522 SSDSKVSDREIIK

-5543 GGSHSD
+5543 SGSHSD

>member
-6 NGLTRLASIDKASEP
+6 NGLARLATIDKASEP
-21 MRDANGRAMD
+21 MRDANGRVMD
-31 PVVINALKASREFA
+31 PAVANAFRAVQKFNATM
-45 AKTDNSNSY
+45 KGTGSY
-54 GSFREKQGVP
+54 GSFRVKQGVP

-84 NPLREDK
+84 NPLREEK

-156 EDMIKNSQDNH
+156 EDMIKDSQDNH
-167 AVYMTDEDDSI
+167 AIYMADEDDSI

-189 NLGLSAGIIVEAI
+189 NLGLSVGIIVEAI
-202 AEEIALAH
+202 AEEVALAH
-210 AAAAMGLS
+210 AAAAMGLTG
-218 VVGSPGAVAAGG
+218 VGAPGTVAAGG

-235 AAQAASKIGRLMSM
+235 AAQAASKIGRLMSV

-342 VNPFGVARSRAAE
+342 VNPFGVAGSRAAE

-369 LGRFTSKIGNKWV
+369 LGRFASRIGNKWV

-427 FADTYW
+427 FADVYW

-451 YGFGKLG
+451 YGFGKAG
-458 QRGFRFLQ
+458 QRAFRFLQ

-493 SVDSLFGENSPLTT
+493 SVDGLFGENSPLTT

-515 SRLMREFNH
+515 SRLMKEFNH

-531 RHDYINQSTSGFDAY
+531 RHDYINQSTAGFDAY
-546 MGVLNNLEKHIKS
+546 MGVLNNLEKHIQS
-559 GDKESMAKYGFSD
+559 GDKEALAKYGFSD
-572 NITLEE
+572 NITLDEV
-578 IQALRKQAMDARE
+578 QALRKQAMDARE

-606 AALQVDRKKRIGDS
+606 AASQVDRKKRIGDS
-620 NEIIS
+620 NEIID
-625 EYNKAIEE
+625 EYDKAIQE

-639 TANLNE
+639 TANLNG
-645 HEKELLRLYHEA
+645 HEKELIKLSHEA
-657 RRAERNANNKFSSNV
+657 RKAEYNANVKFQNNV
-672 KSNEEFKNKV
+672 RTDEEFKNRFDEV
-682 AEIILEENESRA
+682 VNEENEKRA
-694 KSGEQLLNEKE
+694 KAGEAFLSDKE
-705 KFEIE
+705 KAEIE
-710 RNVFEQM
+710 NNIF
-717 NEEDPSFGKDEQAEK
+717 NEMKDKDPSFGIDEQAQQ

-772 EKYKA
+772 EDYKA
-777 GIDKL
+777 GRDKM
-782 QTEYDNFSSKKY
+782 QSEYDNFSSKKY

-847 DWYETKKERKN
+847 DWYETKEERKN
-858 PATAAAQDVAQSEN
+858 PATAAAQDVAQSDN
-872 AKQDNTPNQD
+872 VKQDKAPNQD

-894 KTNDDEDNEAYKE
+894 KTNSNEDNEAYKE
-907 IERVKQQEEDRKRA
+907 IERMKQQEEDRKRA

-927 YTEAQRRLI
+927 YTDAQRRLI

-967 DSVLKDA
+967 DGVLKDA
-974 LVKIKDIFGSNIF
+974 LVKIKDIFGLNIF
-987 QFLDANIP
+987 QYLDANIP

-1004 YVDPSRVTMSVSTV
+1004 YVDPSRVTISVSTV

-1039 IGLGESFIDERV
+1039 LGIGEKYIDGI
-1051 SGGTLEITV
+1051 SGGGTLETTV
-1060 LYKYPDGF
+1060 LYSYTNGF
-1068 MPNLKSSRIL
+1068 SPNLKSSRIL

-1085 EAYGETKKVEE
+1085 EAYGETKKAEE
-1096 LKNEPKRPV
+1096 LKNEPKKPV

-1116 YKNFITRNK
+1116 YKNFIARNK
-1125 LLVNKLRTY
+1125 LLVNKLRGY
-1134 LSKVYDNNDS
+1134 LSKVYDDKDS
-1144 IDATIDNILSQLFD
+1144 IDTTIDNILSQLFD
-1158 VSKVNTNNGV
+1158 VNRVNVGNGV

-1183 GGRDK
+1183 GGQDK
-1188 LGFYIAIKPHNGSAP
+1188 LGFYIAIKPHNGSTP

-1213 GYSIIM
+1213 GHSIIM
-1219 AVDENGIPEFALYDI
+1219 VVDENGVPEFALYDI

-1249 KGSANDDI
+1249 KGSTSDDI
-1257 ASFFAPERHPLSA
+1257 ASFFAPERHPLNV

-1295 GENDTAAQALLN
+1295 GENETAAQALLN

-1320 RGAKLEYLI
+1320 RGGKLEHLI

-1337 QNGLEDIITDEDIVA
+1337 QNGLEDIITDEDIVV

-1400 YTSSQSRTRQRS
+1400 YIPSQSRARQRTGRS
-1412 SRNTS
+1412 TS

-1469 VDLSPEN
+1469 VDLSPESV
-1476 IENMLGLTESDR
+1476 ENMLGLTEADR

-1528 DQNRFVGYVNRP
+1528 DQNRFVGYINRP
-1540 GFNTKDAK
+1540 GFNTRDAK

-1588 RDTERLRGK
+1588 KDTERLRGK

-1610 DRDAFHDGKTRTAAS
+1610 DRDAFPDGKTRTAAS

-1644 SPTGTIEV
+1644 SPSGTIEV
-1652 NDKLGAIGDFRTAT
+1652 NDKLKAVGDFRTAT
-1666 DGDVYVVARNTNG
+1666 DGDVYVVARDTNG
-1679 DKVAV
+1679 LPYAV

-1706 LFRGKKADKKDLL
+1706 LFKGKDADKKDFL

-1729 NFDSEEKALEDY
+1729 NFDSKEKALEDY
-1741 INAKNDKANGYD
+1741 INTKNDKANGYD

-1758 ISIRKSISIIQDAG
+1758 ISIHKNISIIQDAG
-1772 DGTHRIINLSTGKAT
+1772 NGMHRIINLSTGKAT

-1793 TSIVTEDFGYK
+1793 ISVVTEDFGYK
-1804 DFTHKPDRDSKSP
+1804 DFTHKPNKDSKSP

-1822 EAVRQSRYFINIDL
+1822 EAVMQSRYFINLDL
-1836 LKDRSSEARMPRIV
+1836 LKERSRKSRMPRIV
-1850 ARENNNGKTYH
+1850 TRTNNNGKTYH

-1890 GIGSVIPTISSVD
+1890 GIGSVVPTISSVD
-1903 YGQYTFEHMA
+1903 YGQYTFEHMT

-1925 QSQSTTQKSSSKVDV
+1925 QSQSATQKSSSKVDI
-1940 VAPQTIQGSTEN
+1940 VAPQTIQGNTEQ
-1952 NSKKEEEEDN
+1952 NSNED
-1962 EGKKEEKK
+1962 KQEEKK
-1970 PEQDDKKDDVE
+1970 PEQEDKKDGAK

-1991 LEDNKPILES
+1991 LEDSKPILEN
-2001 TGKKDSNGNE
+2001 TGKKDSNGND
-2011 IFSYRMHG
+2011 IFSYRNPKH
-2019 QSVDEEAARI
+2019 SVDEEAART
-2029 ALNEGISNFGFSHKT
+2029 ALNEGISNFDFSHKT

-2056 SEVDSGELSTE
+2056 KEVDSGKLSTE
-2067 KARAVLLQIE
+2067 KARAVFLQIE
-2077 RFKAEIAIREL
+2077 RFKAEIALREL

-2114 SHLSTLE
+2114 SHLKTLE
-2121 NSTDVFELADALN
+2121 NSTNVFELADALN
-2134 RVNRIA
+2134 SVNRIT

-2145 MTEQEKDKYNIAL
+2145 MTEQERDKYNIAL

-2172 DELFEN
+2172 DELFSN

-2189 LIGGYGVYNVETP
+2189 LIRGYGVYNVETP
-2202 SIFKGFSL
+2202 SIFKGFTL
-2210 IQKAEVAIKP
+2210 IQEAEVTIKP
-2220 LVESIKE
+2220 LVESVEEEGHKE
-2227 EEHKED
+2227 EER
-2233 DKQEDNDSIE
+2233 QEDNDSIE
-2243 PKKEE
+2243 PKREE
-2248 KKEQQK
+2248 NREQQK

-2261 PTEMSPETEKLV
+2261 PTEMSSKTKELV

-2281 AMGGSVSGA
+2281 AMGGSVAGA

-2313 AILAEYIYNYITSSD
+2313 AILAEYIYNYLTSRD

-2339 NLSARMQNIKN
+2339 SLSARMQNIKN
-2350 TLSEQRVSLMA
+2350 SLSEQRESLVA

-2389 TTSEVKASTDSK
+2389 TTSEVKTSKDSK
-2401 GKSINRA
+2401 GKSINKA
-2408 KKDAIKVANQTNPV
+2408 KKEARKEANQTNPV

-2442 ATESSITEAEFELTF
+2442 VTESSITESEFELTF

-2515 PSNFNEMLQRVR
+2515 PSSFNEMLQRVR
-2527 NSAQIHPEMKIVADR
+2527 NSAQIHPEMSIVADR

-2584 STPERIRASIMEA
+2584 STPERIRASIMGA

-2615 KALSKYIIGLRDYL
+2615 TALVEAIDKLNKHL
-2629 EGKNTDSNVTV
+2629 EGKNTDPKVTI
-2640 NSLLKEINSITGI
+2640 NSLLKEINNITGI
-2653 FSDAMIRMLS
+2653 FSDAMIRILS
-2663 DGNGIPYFSMDNM
+2663 DGKGIPYFSMDNM
-2676 KPATMDLVTLFNT
+2676 RPATMDLTTLFNQ
-2689 KNGILNGL
+2689 KNGILHGL
-2697 LNIASPISTIKDLEN
+2697 LNIALPISTIKDLEN

-2722 DVETM
+2722 DVATM

-2739 VEADKFV
+2739 AEADKFV

-2772 TMDPEHTE
+2772 TMNPEHME

-2799 AYADSQKKDGGGKL
+2799 AYADSQEENGGGKL

-2820 TFAPVSISVSSDFDN
+2820 TFSPVSISVSSDFDN

-2864 FNGIIEDVYG
+2864 FNGIIEELYG

-2904 IDFDSTKYGDRAT
+2904 IDFESTKYGDRAT

-2925 FKETVMPEVRRIA
+2925 FKETVMPEVRRIV

-2947 KTDGNSIAF
+2947 RTDGNSIAF

-2969 IDTGNGTSLPLL
+2969 IDTGSGTSLPLL
-2981 TALQTAIDNN
+2981 AALQESIKNGVTP
-2991 ATTEEAVL
+2991 EEAVL
-2999 LVAQTLE
+2999 LVAQALEDKTLE
-3006 DRTLQLLSG
+3006 LLSG
-3015 TEEYELNNMLF
+3015 IEEYELNNMLF
-3026 NSYVYNTMIGDF
+3026 NSYAYNTMIGDF

-3048 SAKIKVDNRGWA
+3048 SAKIKVDDRGWA
-3060 IVDDSNLNSF
+3060 VINDDNLNSF
-3070 MDSVS
+3070 MDGVS

-3127 GLHYGK
+3127 ALHYGK

-3139 VTVKLLKDLYAEDE
+3139 VTVKLLKDLYAEDD

-3172 SGWESSVV
+3172 SGWDSSIV

-3189 ARAIAYAEALA
+3189 ARAIAHAEALA
-3200 LDDKAT
+3200 LDDKNT
-3206 ADEILNGDISDKD
+3206 ADEILNGDISDKNLAD
-3219 LGKTISD
+3219 VISS
-3226 LKGKKSSIVS
+3226 LKKSKKETVS
-3236 GQEYKNSV
+3236 GQEYKNKV

-3254 VIENNESIKSKFDK
+3254 VIKSNESIKSKFNK
-3268 AKGTTFVRKGLSTK
+3268 AKGTTFVRKGLGTSIK
-3282 ISDAKVT
+3282 DGKVT

-3294 TLGEVLTELGMSGVE
+3294 TLGEVLTELGISGVE

-3317 KAIEKLSEMY
+3317 QAIEKLSEMY

-3369 EKIKMQQDAANK
+3369 EKIKMQQDSANK

-3488 TIDESMYKELPRDG
+3488 TIDKSMYKELPRDG

-3515 YISIM
+3515 SISIM

-3536 NGFIIKMLGEDRS
+3536 SGFIIKMLGEDRS

-3601 ILEEADDNQYPESEI
+3601 IIEEADDNQYPESEI

-3630 TLFNIAL
+3630 TLFDIAL

-3649 STMNKRLFALKIP
+3649 STLNKRLFAIKIP

-3685 DAGKLLSRVV
+3685 DAGRLLSRVV

-3745 SLANNT
+3745 SLANNA
-3751 SLNEDGTFVEETRHG
+3751 SLNENGTFKEETRHG

-3785 VLYKSQSDRGVTFF
+3785 VLYKSQSDKGVTFF

-3844 KQVKILNGLFEEHIP
+3844 RQVKILNSLFEEHIP

-3875 IDTSKVKDVEE
+3875 IDTSKVNEVEE
-3886 FAPAQILV
+3886 FAPAHILV

-3918 YVRRVG
+3918 YVRRVA

-4041 VYGDWLEKASVLT
+4041 VYGDWLEKASTLT
-4054 EADRHYYGVA
+4054 EESRYYYGVA
-4064 ESGSSMTMTSHSG
+4064 ESGSSMTMTAHSG

-4089 GGKDDDGKEADAKV
+4089 DDDKSEEDDEEKTPIEKRADD
-4103 EAYNAAKLTG
+4103 AAKLAG
-4113 KGRDNFKSDY
+4113 KGRENFKSDY

-4128 KEELALSFRQANG
+4128 KNKLALSFRQANG

-4155 LAYHKVATKADSLY
+4155 LAYHKAATKADSLY
-4169 IMERVSGGSVAGM
+4169 IMERVNGGSVTGM

-4225 LQDIPVGQN
+4225 LKDIPVGQN

-4259 SVMDNYRDSSDNLKY
+4259 SIMDNYRESNDNLEY

-4284 RNIYIASKKL
+4284 RNIYIASKEL

-4300 GNKSR
+4300 GKKSR

-4336 KDRAK
+4336 KDRAN
-4341 KLESLEK
+4341 KLEALEK

-4447 GKHGVRIAARNLENT
+4447 GKHGVRIAARNVANT
-4462 NTASEAIGP
+4462 NTTSDAIGP

-4533 LAERQNTATDNGKE
+4533 LAERQNTATDNSKE

-4573 AMVGDREVNIPYAI
+4573 IMVGDREVNIPYAI
-4587 SSSHIMRGYSM
+4587 SSSHIIRGYSM
-4598 FKAMSMTSNMN
+4598 FKAMSMTSNIN
-4609 TDYASITSAVRY
+4609 TDYASTESAIRY

-4630 FASDT
+4630 FASDI
-4635 LKSVMKSIHIRYN
+4635 LKKVMKNIHIRYN
-4648 SDSNQDRIT
+4648 DDSNQDRIT

-4672 TEYMNRVNSIMLS
+4672 TEYMNRVNDIMLS
-4685 RIAELREDGLSDI
+4685 KIEELREDGLSDI
-4698 IDNITDRIKDEFAEV
+4698 IDNIADRIKDEFAEA

-4723 EEASI
+4723 EETSI
-4728 LLLRLNNIVQ
+4728 LLLRLNNIVE
-4738 DESKG
+4738 DESKE
-4743 INSSQK
+4743 ISDSQK
-4749 KLISD
+4749 KLISN

-4774 ADTDAYIDMNLLDY
+4774 ADTDAYIDMDLLDY
-4788 IKEHP
+4788 IKAHP

-4799 VSSIHLYEDMYK
+4799 VSSIHLYEDAYK

-4822 LDLGLLIVSDEEHVL
+4822 LDLGLLIVSDEDHVL
-4837 EFGGSFDDKMRNE
+4837 GFDGSFDDKMRNE

-4858 QAKNISNELLSG
+4858 QAKNISNELLNG

-4881 GHSISEADAQFDK
+4881 GHSISEADSQFDK

-4908 DFVKEYGFADTFLG
+4908 DFVREYGFADTFLG

-4972 QRILSRAIQRGMN
+4972 QRILSRAIQRGMT

-4993 TIGGKLSLLKKLEVE
+4993 TIGEKLSFLKKLEVE

-5019 ANNVFVNKLKFKTE
+5019 ANNVFVNKLKFNTE

-5142 NTPSFEEDVDD
+5142 NTPSFEEDIDD
-5153 VDISYTEN
+5153 VDMSYTEN
-5161 GDIFSNPYSAKS
+5161 GDIFSNPYSAKR

-5179 NGLAGSLI
+5179 NSLAGNLI
-5187 SALLKNNIMLNRMNL
+5187 SALLKNNIMLKRMKS
-5202 FKRDNGID
+5202 FEDSNGVN

-5216 SYADDRANAAF
+5216 SYADDRAKTMF
-5227 TPDEDSRWKR
+5227 TPDEDARWKR
-5237 KSDTSIKIELYLG
+5237 KSDTSIKIELHLG

-5262 QLDRNRIS
+5262 QLDRKRIS

-5282 MSGVGSLTRLGEHL
+5282 ISGVGSLTRLGENL
-5296 ASLSGNNTVDLRG
+5296 ASMSGNNTLDLSE
-5309 VNSETSRIKAQAII
+5309 VNADTSRIKAQAII
-5323 DAYNGILGE
+5323 DAYNGVLGE
-5332 EAKSLVT
+5332 EAKGLIT

-5358 AAERIRKSIESG
+5358 AAERIRKAIESG
-5370 KNTDSDATSTISE
+5370 EKVDSDDINAMSE

-5392 EYATMVMSSEYVQQ
+5392 EYATMVMSSGYVQQ
-5406 ALGKAESQ
+5406 ALGKVESQ

-5419 KKSIFSRTINAISKI
+5419 KKSIFSRAINAISKI
-5434 IEMILR
+5434 IEIILR
-5440 ELSGNSISNNTS
+5440 ELSGNSVSNNTS

-5460 TNLVINNENGIDV
+5460 TNLVINNYNGVDV
-5473 SGSNTVTQVNANVES
+5473 SGNNTVTQSNSSIEAKA
-5488 MTESNVES
+5488 ESNIES
-5496 NDETIDES
+5496 NGETIDKS
-5504 KDDNINAIMDAQ
+5504 QDDSINAIMDAQ
-5516 NNKQMD
+5516 NNQQTD
-5522 SSDSKIFNGNTIK
+5522 LADSKTFKGNTIK
-5535 EVDINSRF
+5535 EVYINSRF
-5543 GGSHSD
+5543 SGSHSD
-5549 VDPDLF
+5549 LDPDLF
-5555 FAPKRVNVD
+5555 FAPRRVNVD